1 MPIRMTGLNSGLNTE
16 SIVAALMSAQRTK
29 QTKVEN
35 KKTKLEWKKELWTS
49 MNTKIYDFYTKSLS
63 KMRLKSNYMTKAAS
77 SSNTT
82 KVVAKASTKAATGTY
97 TVKVNKLASTQ
108 AVTSGKLNTVT
119 VKNDTN
125 QDVEVAATSETKLQ
139 DLKDT
144 NGNKTFTNGT
154 QIKIEND
161 ANKKTVYLDVDE
173 NTTIQDFLDKCTSA
187 GLTATFDEKQQRFFI
202 NSEKSG
208 AGNAFKIT
216 SSTITDLDQQKATD
230 DLKKKIGYN
239 NLSSSDKAAVDTI
252 LYGMRNNPTAAISA
266 EDQTKLE
273 ELAAANAENEA
284 SQKANA
290 YVRDTDAK
298 TAAQAQY
305 NTDLSNWTQ
314 IDNTPGITLEMDFLN
329 HRGQNLLVG
338 ANQPDIDKA
347 REAVIKNMTEAEFTE
362 NFDSKYK
369 TKVDSYMTT
378 GISGKGSDY
387 DFDNSTV
394 RSTNAKTAVD
404 SLITAY
410 KSAFTSTSAPTEDGT
425 ALAALGLSN
434 ITGEDVAE
442 KIEKIDPS
450 TGKPVI
456 DPSTGKPE
464 MVKNGVG
471 MVVIAAKD
479 TEVEYNGATLTSN
492 TTNIS
497 VSGLE
502 LEILGETE
510 GETVNITVTNDV
522 SGIYDT
528 IKDFLSEYNA
538 LLKEMNSYYNA
549 DSAKGYDVL
558 SDDEKEAMKDS
569 EVEKWED
576 KIKDSLLRRDSTLNS
591 IISSFRNKMM
601 GTFTASNGRTYSLS
615 SIGISTSGDYAEGGL
630 LHIKGDEDDAEY
642 ADDKNILKQ
651 MLEEDPDTVTEIFT
665 HLTSNLYE
673 DLQKKMS
680 RTPLSSALTFYND
693 KEMNSQLSDYKTRIA
708 KLETKFNDMED
719 RYYKQFTAMEKAMAN
734 MQSQQNS
741 LASYLGG

>member
-29 QTKVEN
+29 MTKVEN
-35 KKTKLEWKKELWTS
+35 KKTKLEWKKDIWSSL
-49 MNTKIYDFYTKSLS
+49 NTKIYDFYTKSLS

-108 AVTSGKLNTVT
+108 YVSSGKLNK
-119 VKNDTN
+119 VKVDDGNGN
-125 QDVEVAATSETKLQ
+125 QVDADATSKTKLK

-144 NGNKTFTNGT
+144 SGNPTFTNGT
-154 QIKIEND
+154 QIKIENG
-161 ANKKTVYLDVDE
+161 ANGQTVYLDVNE
-173 NTTIQDFLDKCTSA
+173 ETTIQDFLDKCTSV
-187 GLTATFDEKQQRFFI
+187 GLTATFDEKQQRLFLS
-202 NSEKSG
+202 SEKSG
-208 AGNAFKIT
+208 EGNAFKIT
-216 SSTITDLDQQKATD
+216 SSELSSNQQQASN
-230 DLKKKIGYN
+230 DLKTLVGYKG
-239 NLSSSDKAAVDTI
+239 LSSADK
-252 LYGMRNNPTAAISA
+252 
-266 EDQTKLE
+266 
-273 ELAAANAENEA
+273 
-284 SQKANA
+284 
-290 YVRDTDAK
+290 
-298 TAAQAQY
+298 
-305 NTDLSNWTQ
+305 
-314 IDNTPGITLEMDFLN
+314 
-329 HRGQNLLVG
+329 
-338 ANQPDIDKA
+338 
-347 REAVIKNMTEAEFTE
+347 
-362 NFDSKYK
+362 
-369 TKVDSYMTT
+369 
-378 GISGKGSDY
+378 
-387 DFDNSTV
+387 ST
-394 RSTNAKTAVD
+394 VD
-404 SLITAY
+404 SLLAGLQNGTVTVADATQKLQEIGKAGVESDAEKKANRFYYDVANKAAGDALSAAVAASGKSEAEYLKANGYSNLDVTDSAAVAGAKASYIDNKTTELLGTQQYKDDIAAAIQNGISSTDVQNKLPGTPSTDEFLYTFDDITTRTNNITNGIATATQNY
-410 KSAFTSTSAPTEDGT
+410 YTEMHDNASDANASGSALASLGLTNFDGT
-425 ALAALGLSN
+425 TEIKENDAAN
-434 ITGEDVAE
+434 
-442 KIEKIDPS
+442 
-450 TGKPVI
+450 
-456 DPSTGKPE
+456 
-464 MVKNGVG
+464 NGTG

-502 LEILGETE
+502 LEILGTTE

-569 EVEKWED
+569 EVENWED

-601 GTFTASNGRTYSLS
+601 GTFTASNGKTYSLS

-630 LHIKGDEDDAEY
+630 LHIRGDEDDAEY
-642 ADDKNILKQ
+642 ADEKNVLKQ
-651 MLEEDPDTVTEIFT
+651 LLEEDPDAVTDVFT
-665 HLTSNLYE
+665 HLTESLYT

-693 KEMNSQLSDYKTRIA
+693 KEMNSQLSDYKTRIS
-708 KLETKFNDMED
+708 KLEAKFNEMED

>member
-35 KKTKLEWKKELWTS
+35 KKTKLEWKKDLWS
-49 MNTKIYDFYTKSLS
+49 SLNTKIYDFYTKSLS

-97 TVKVNKLASTQ
+97 TVKVDTLASTQ
-108 AVTSGKLNTVT
+108 AVTSGKLNQVDDGNG
-119 VKNDTN
+119 K
-125 QDVEVAATSETKLQ
+125 QVAATSKTKLL
-139 DLKDT
+139 DLKDKS
-144 NGNKTFTNGT
+144 GNKTFTDGT

-187 GLTATFDEKQQRFFI
+187 GLTATFDEKQQRLFI

-208 AGNAFKIT
+208 EGNKFKIT
-216 SSTITDLDQQKATD
+216 SSTMAAGSAQKTATD
-230 DLKKKIGYN
+230 ALKKEIGYN
-239 NLSSSDKAAVDTI
+239 NLSASDKAAVDTI
-252 LYGMRNNPTAAISA
+252 LADLRKGNKISDA
-266 EDQTKLE
+266 EASTPPDSDKLE
-273 ELAAANAENEA
+273 KLNKFKELAAANAENEA

-298 TAAQAQY
+298 TVAETQY
-305 NTDLSNWTQ
+305 STDLANWTP
-314 IDNTPGITLEMDFLN
+314 IDTTVDKEVDFLN
-329 HRGQNLLVG
+329 HRGQNISNPSDSTEV
-338 ANQPDIDKA
+338 QKA
-347 REAVIKNMTEAEFTE
+347 KEAVIKNMTEAEFTE

-369 TKVDSYMTT
+369 TTVDSYMTS
-378 GISGKGSDY
+378 GISGKGTDY

-394 RSTNAKTAVD
+394 RSTNAKAAVG
-404 SLITAY
+404 SLITVY
-410 KSAFTSTSAPTEDGT
+410 ENAFTSSPAPAEDGS
-425 ALAALGLSN
+425 ALAALGL
-434 ITGEDVAE
+434 G
-442 KIEKIDPS
+442 KIDGTKVEEQKDAS
-450 TGKPVI
+450 GNIQGT
-456 DPSTGKPE
+456 
-464 MVKNGVG
+464 G
-471 MVVIAAKD
+471 MVVIDAKD
-479 TEVEYNGATLTSN
+479 TKVEYNGATLTSN

-497 VSGLE
+497 VSGLD
-502 LEILGETE
+502 LEILGTTE

-630 LHIKGDEDDAEY
+630 LHIRGDEDDAEY
-642 ADDKNILKQ
+642 ADEKNVLKQ
-651 MLEEDPDTVTEIFT
+651 LLEEDPDAVTDVFT
-665 HLTSNLYE
+665 HLTENLYT

-708 KLETKFNDMED
+708 KLESKFNDMED

>member
-29 QTKVEN
+29 MTKVEN
-35 KKTKLEWKKELWTS
+35 KKTKLEWKKDIWSSL
-49 MNTKIYDFYTKSLS
+49 NTKIYDFYTKSLS

-108 AVTSGKLNTVT
+108 YVSSGKLNK
-119 VKNDTN
+119 VKVDDGNGN
-125 QDVEVAATSETKLQ
+125 QVDADATSKTKLK

-144 NGNKTFTNGT
+144 SGNPTFINGT
-154 QIKIEND
+154 QIKIENG
-161 ANKKTVYLDVDE
+161 ANGQTVYLDVNE
-173 NTTIQDFLDKCTSA
+173 ETTIQDFLDKCTSV
-187 GLTATFDEKQQRFFI
+187 GLTATFDEKQQRLFLS
-202 NSEKSG
+202 SEKSG
-208 AGNAFKIT
+208 EGNAFKIT
-216 SSTITDLDQQKATD
+216 SSELSSNQQQASN
-230 DLKKKIGYN
+230 DLKTLVGYKG
-239 NLSSSDKAAVDTI
+239 LSSADK
-252 LYGMRNNPTAAISA
+252 
-266 EDQTKLE
+266 
-273 ELAAANAENEA
+273 
-284 SQKANA
+284 
-290 YVRDTDAK
+290 
-298 TAAQAQY
+298 
-305 NTDLSNWTQ
+305 
-314 IDNTPGITLEMDFLN
+314 
-329 HRGQNLLVG
+329 
-338 ANQPDIDKA
+338 
-347 REAVIKNMTEAEFTE
+347 
-362 NFDSKYK
+362 
-369 TKVDSYMTT
+369 
-378 GISGKGSDY
+378 
-387 DFDNSTV
+387 ST
-394 RSTNAKTAVD
+394 VD
-404 SLITAY
+404 SLLAGLQNGTVTVADATQKLQEIGKAGVESDAEKKANRFYYDVANKAAGDALSAAAAAGQSEADYLKANGYSNLDVTDSAAVAGAKASYIDNKTTELLGTQQYKDDIAAAIQNGISSADVQSKLPGTSSTDEFLYTFDDITTRTTKITNGIATATQKY
-410 KSAFTSTSAPTEDGT
+410 YTEMHDNASDANASGSALASLGLTNFDGT
-425 ALAALGLSN
+425 TEIKENDAAN
-434 ITGEDVAE
+434 
-442 KIEKIDPS
+442 
-450 TGKPVI
+450 
-456 DPSTGKPE
+456 
-464 MVKNGVG
+464 NGTG

-502 LEILGETE
+502 LEILGTTE

-601 GTFTASNGRTYSLS
+601 GTFTASNGKTYSLS

-630 LHIKGDEDDAEY
+630 LHIRGDEDDAEY
-642 ADDKNILKQ
+642 ADEKNVLKQ
-651 MLEEDPDTVTEIFT
+651 LLEEDPDAVTDVFT
-665 HLTSNLYE
+665 HLTESLYT

-693 KEMNSQLSDYKTRIA
+693 KEMNSQLSDYKTRIS
-708 KLETKFNDMED
+708 KLEAKFNEMED

>member
-29 QTKVEN
+29 MTKVEN
-35 KKTKLEWKKELWTS
+35 KKTKLEWKKDIWSSL
-49 MNTKIYDFYTKSLS
+49 NTKIYDFYTKSLS

-108 AVTSGKLNTVT
+108 YVSSGKLNK
-119 VKNDTN
+119 VKVDDGNGN
-125 QDVEVAATSETKLQ
+125 QVDADATSKTKLK

-144 NGNKTFTNGT
+144 SGNPTFTNGT
-154 QIKIEND
+154 QIKIENG
-161 ANKKTVYLDVDE
+161 ANGQTVYLDVNE
-173 NTTIQDFLDKCTSA
+173 ETTIQDFLDKCTSV
-187 GLTATFDEKQQRFFI
+187 GLTATFDEKQQRLFLS
-202 NSEKSG
+202 SEKSG
-208 AGNAFKIT
+208 EGNAFKIT
-216 SSTITDLDQQKATD
+216 SSELSSNQQQASN
-230 DLKKKIGYN
+230 DLKTLVGYKG
-239 NLSSSDKAAVDTI
+239 LSSADK
-252 LYGMRNNPTAAISA
+252 
-266 EDQTKLE
+266 
-273 ELAAANAENEA
+273 
-284 SQKANA
+284 
-290 YVRDTDAK
+290 
-298 TAAQAQY
+298 
-305 NTDLSNWTQ
+305 
-314 IDNTPGITLEMDFLN
+314 
-329 HRGQNLLVG
+329 
-338 ANQPDIDKA
+338 
-347 REAVIKNMTEAEFTE
+347 
-362 NFDSKYK
+362 
-369 TKVDSYMTT
+369 
-378 GISGKGSDY
+378 
-387 DFDNSTV
+387 ST
-394 RSTNAKTAVD
+394 VD
-404 SLITAY
+404 SLLAGLQNGTVTVADATQKLQEIGKAGVESDAEKKANRFYYDVANKAAGDALSAAVTASGKSEAEYLKANGYSNLDVTDSAAVAGAKASYIDNKTTELLGTQQYKDDIAAAIQNGISSADVHSKLPGTSSTDEFLYTFDDITTRTTNITNGIATATQKY
-410 KSAFTSTSAPTEDGT
+410 YTEMHDNASDANASGSALASLGLTNFDGT
-425 ALAALGLSN
+425 TEIKENDAAN
-434 ITGEDVAE
+434 
-442 KIEKIDPS
+442 
-450 TGKPVI
+450 
-456 DPSTGKPE
+456 
-464 MVKNGVG
+464 NGTG

-502 LEILGETE
+502 LEILGTTE

-601 GTFTASNGRTYSLS
+601 GTFTASNGKTYSLS

-630 LHIKGDEDDAEY
+630 LHIRGDEDDAEY
-642 ADDKNILKQ
+642 ADEKNVLKQ
-651 MLEEDPDTVTEIFT
+651 LLEEDPDAVTDVFT
-665 HLTSNLYE
+665 HLTESLYT

-693 KEMNSQLSDYKTRIA
+693 KEMNSQLSDYKTRIS
-708 KLETKFNDMED
+708 KLEAKFNEMED

>member
-29 QTKVEN
+29 MTKVEN
-35 KKTKLEWKKELWTS
+35 KKTKLEWKKDIWSSL
-49 MNTKIYDFYTKSLS
+49 NTKIYDFYTKSLS

-108 AVTSGKLNTVT
+108 YVSSGKLNK
-119 VKNDTN
+119 VKVDDGNGN
-125 QDVEVAATSETKLQ
+125 QVDADATSKTKLK

-144 NGNKTFTNGT
+144 SGNPTFTNGT
-154 QIKIEND
+154 QIKIENG
-161 ANKKTVYLDVDE
+161 ANGQTVYLDVNE
-173 NTTIQDFLDKCTSA
+173 ETTIQDFLDKCTSV
-187 GLTATFDEKQQRFFI
+187 GLTATFDEKQQRLFLS
-202 NSEKSG
+202 SEKSG
-208 AGNAFKIT
+208 EGNAFKIT
-216 SSTITDLDQQKATD
+216 SSELSSNQQQASN
-230 DLKKKIGYN
+230 DLKTLVGYKG
-239 NLSSSDKAAVDTI
+239 LSSADK
-252 LYGMRNNPTAAISA
+252 
-266 EDQTKLE
+266 
-273 ELAAANAENEA
+273 
-284 SQKANA
+284 
-290 YVRDTDAK
+290 
-298 TAAQAQY
+298 
-305 NTDLSNWTQ
+305 
-314 IDNTPGITLEMDFLN
+314 
-329 HRGQNLLVG
+329 
-338 ANQPDIDKA
+338 
-347 REAVIKNMTEAEFTE
+347 
-362 NFDSKYK
+362 
-369 TKVDSYMTT
+369 
-378 GISGKGSDY
+378 
-387 DFDNSTV
+387 ST
-394 RSTNAKTAVD
+394 VD
-404 SLITAY
+404 SLLAGLQNGTVTVADATQKLQEIGKAGVESDAEKKANRFYYDVANKAAGDALSAAVTASGKSEAEYLKANGYSNLDVTDSAAVAGAKASYIDNKTTELLGTQQYKDDIAAAIQNGISSADVHSKLPGTLSTDEFLYTFDDITTRTTNITNGIATATQKY
-410 KSAFTSTSAPTEDGT
+410 YTEMHDNASDANASGSALASLGLTNFDGT
-425 ALAALGLSN
+425 TEIKENDAAN
-434 ITGEDVAE
+434 
-442 KIEKIDPS
+442 
-450 TGKPVI
+450 
-456 DPSTGKPE
+456 
-464 MVKNGVG
+464 NGTG

-502 LEILGETE
+502 LEILGTTE

-601 GTFTASNGRTYSLS
+601 GTFTASNGKTYSLS
-615 SIGISTSGDYAEGGL
+615 YIGISTSGDYAEGGL
-630 LHIKGDEDDAEY
+630 LHIRGDEDDAEY
-642 ADDKNILKQ
+642 ADEKNVLKQ
-651 MLEEDPDTVTEIFT
+651 LLEEDPDAVTDVFT
-665 HLTSNLYE
+665 HLTESLYT

-693 KEMNSQLSDYKTRIA
+693 KEMNSQLSDYKTRIS
-708 KLETKFNDMED
+708 KLEAKFNEMED

>member
-29 QTKVEN
+29 MTKVEN
-35 KKTKLEWKKELWTS
+35 KKTKLEWKKDIWSSL
-49 MNTKIYDFYTKSLS
+49 NTKIYDFYTKSLS

-108 AVTSGKLNTVT
+108 YVSSGKLNK
-119 VKNDTN
+119 VKVDDGNGN
-125 QDVEVAATSETKLQ
+125 QVDADATSKTKLK

-144 NGNKTFTNGT
+144 SGNPTFTNGT
-154 QIKIEND
+154 QIKIENG
-161 ANKKTVYLDVDE
+161 ANGQTVYLDVNE
-173 NTTIQDFLDKCTSA
+173 ETTIQDFLDKCTSV
-187 GLTATFDEKQQRFFI
+187 GLTATFDEKQQRLFLS
-202 NSEKSG
+202 SEKSG
-208 AGNAFKIT
+208 EGNAFKIT
-216 SSTITDLDQQKATD
+216 SSELSSDQQQASN
-230 DLKKKIGYN
+230 DLKTLVGYKG
-239 NLSSSDKAAVDTI
+239 LSSADK
-252 LYGMRNNPTAAISA
+252 
-266 EDQTKLE
+266 
-273 ELAAANAENEA
+273 
-284 SQKANA
+284 
-290 YVRDTDAK
+290 
-298 TAAQAQY
+298 
-305 NTDLSNWTQ
+305 
-314 IDNTPGITLEMDFLN
+314 
-329 HRGQNLLVG
+329 
-338 ANQPDIDKA
+338 
-347 REAVIKNMTEAEFTE
+347 
-362 NFDSKYK
+362 
-369 TKVDSYMTT
+369 
-378 GISGKGSDY
+378 
-387 DFDNSTV
+387 ST
-394 RSTNAKTAVD
+394 VD
-404 SLITAY
+404 SLLAGLQNGTVTVADATQKLQEIGKAGVESDAEKKANRFYYDVANKAAGDALSAAAADAGQSEADYLKANGYSNLDVTDSAAVAGAKASYIDNKTTELLGTQQYKDDIAAAIQNGISSTDVQNKLPGTPSTDEFLYTFDDITTRTNNITNGIATATQNY
-410 KSAFTSTSAPTEDGT
+410 YTEMHDNASDANASGSALASLGLTNFDGT
-425 ALAALGLSN
+425 TEIKENDAAN
-434 ITGEDVAE
+434 
-442 KIEKIDPS
+442 
-450 TGKPVI
+450 
-456 DPSTGKPE
+456 
-464 MVKNGVG
+464 NGTG

-502 LEILGETE
+502 LEILGTTE

-528 IKDFLSEYNA
+528 IKDFLSGYNA

-601 GTFTASNGRTYSLS
+601 GTFTASNGKTYSLS

-630 LHIKGDEDDAEY
+630 LHIRGDEDDAEY
-642 ADDKNILKQ
+642 ADEKNVLKQ
-651 MLEEDPDTVTEIFT
+651 LLEEDPDAVTDVFT
-665 HLTSNLYE
+665 HLTESLYT

-693 KEMNSQLSDYKTRIA
+693 KEMNSQLSDYKTRIS
-708 KLETKFNDMED
+708 KLEAKFNEMED

>member
-29 QTKVEN
+29 MTKVEN
-35 KKTKLEWKKELWTS
+35 KKTKLEWKKDIWSSL
-49 MNTKIYDFYTKSLS
+49 NTKIYDFYTKSLS

-108 AVTSGKLNTVT
+108 YVSSGKLNK
-119 VKNDTN
+119 VKVDDGNGN
-125 QDVEVAATSETKLQ
+125 QVDADATSKTKLK

-144 NGNKTFTNGT
+144 SGNPTFTNGT
-154 QIKIEND
+154 QIKIENG
-161 ANKKTVYLDVDE
+161 ANGQTVYLDVNE
-173 NTTIQDFLDKCTSA
+173 ETTIQDFLDKCTSV
-187 GLTATFDEKQQRFFI
+187 GLTATFDEKQQRLFLS
-202 NSEKSG
+202 SEKSG
-208 AGNAFKIT
+208 EGNAFKIT
-216 SSTITDLDQQKATD
+216 SSELSSNQQQASN
-230 DLKKKIGYN
+230 DLKTLVGYKG
-239 NLSSSDKAAVDTI
+239 LSSADK
-252 LYGMRNNPTAAISA
+252 
-266 EDQTKLE
+266 
-273 ELAAANAENEA
+273 
-284 SQKANA
+284 
-290 YVRDTDAK
+290 
-298 TAAQAQY
+298 
-305 NTDLSNWTQ
+305 
-314 IDNTPGITLEMDFLN
+314 
-329 HRGQNLLVG
+329 
-338 ANQPDIDKA
+338 
-347 REAVIKNMTEAEFTE
+347 
-362 NFDSKYK
+362 
-369 TKVDSYMTT
+369 
-378 GISGKGSDY
+378 
-387 DFDNSTV
+387 ST
-394 RSTNAKTAVD
+394 VD
-404 SLITAY
+404 SLLAGLQNGTVTVADATQKLQEIGKAGVESDAEKKANRFYYDVANKAAGDALSAAVTASGKSEAEYLKANGYSNLDVTDSAAVAGAKASYIDNKTTELLGTQQYKDDIAAAIQNGISSTDVHSKLPGTLSTDEFLYTFDDITTRTTNITNGIATATQKY
-410 KSAFTSTSAPTEDGT
+410 YTEMHDNASDANASGSALASLGLTNFDGT
-425 ALAALGLSN
+425 TEIKENDAAN
-434 ITGEDVAE
+434 
-442 KIEKIDPS
+442 
-450 TGKPVI
+450 
-456 DPSTGKPE
+456 
-464 MVKNGVG
+464 NGTG

-502 LEILGETE
+502 LEILGTTE

-601 GTFTASNGRTYSLS
+601 GTFTASNGKTYSLS

-630 LHIKGDEDDAEY
+630 LHIRGDEDDAEY
-642 ADDKNILKQ
+642 ADEKNVLKQ
-651 MLEEDPDTVTEIFT
+651 LLEEDPDAVTDVFT
-665 HLTSNLYE
+665 HLTESLYT

-693 KEMNSQLSDYKTRIA
+693 KEMNSQLSDYKTRIS
-708 KLETKFNDMED
+708 KLEAKFNEMED

>member
-29 QTKVEN
+29 MTKVEN
-35 KKTKLEWKKELWTS
+35 KKTKLEWKKDIWSSL
-49 MNTKIYDFYTKSLS
+49 NTKIYDFYTKSLS

-108 AVTSGKLNTVT
+108 YVSSGKLNK
-119 VKNDTN
+119 VKVDDGNGN
-125 QDVEVAATSETKLQ
+125 QVDADATSKTKLK

-144 NGNKTFTNGT
+144 SGNPTFTNGT
-154 QIKIEND
+154 QIKIENG
-161 ANKKTVYLDVDE
+161 ANGQTVYLDVNE
-173 NTTIQDFLDKCTSA
+173 ETTIQDFLDKCTSV
-187 GLTATFDEKQQRFFI
+187 GLTATFDEKQQRLFLS
-202 NSEKSG
+202 SEKSG
-208 AGNAFKIT
+208 EGNAFKIT
-216 SSTITDLDQQKATD
+216 SSELSSDQQQASN
-230 DLKKKIGYN
+230 DLKTLVGYKG
-239 NLSSSDKAAVDTI
+239 LSSADK
-252 LYGMRNNPTAAISA
+252 
-266 EDQTKLE
+266 
-273 ELAAANAENEA
+273 
-284 SQKANA
+284 
-290 YVRDTDAK
+290 
-298 TAAQAQY
+298 
-305 NTDLSNWTQ
+305 
-314 IDNTPGITLEMDFLN
+314 
-329 HRGQNLLVG
+329 
-338 ANQPDIDKA
+338 
-347 REAVIKNMTEAEFTE
+347 
-362 NFDSKYK
+362 
-369 TKVDSYMTT
+369 
-378 GISGKGSDY
+378 
-387 DFDNSTV
+387 ST
-394 RSTNAKTAVD
+394 VD
-404 SLITAY
+404 SLLAGLQNGTVTVADATQKLQEIGKAGVESDAEKKANRFYYDVANKAAGDALSAAAADTGQSEADYLKANGYSNLDVTDSAAVAGAKASYIDNKTTELLGTQQYKDDIAAAIQNGISSTDVQNKLPGTPSTDEFLYTFDDITTRTNNITNGIATATQNY
-410 KSAFTSTSAPTEDGT
+410 YTEMHDNASDANASGSALASLGLTNFDGT
-425 ALAALGLSN
+425 TEIKENDAAN
-434 ITGEDVAE
+434 
-442 KIEKIDPS
+442 
-450 TGKPVI
+450 
-456 DPSTGKPE
+456 
-464 MVKNGVG
+464 NGTG

-502 LEILGETE
+502 LEILGTTE

-569 EVEKWED
+569 EVEEWED

-601 GTFTASNGRTYSLS
+601 GTFTASNGKTYSLS

-630 LHIKGDEDDAEY
+630 LHIRGDEDDAEY
-642 ADDKNILKQ
+642 ADEKNVLKQ
-651 MLEEDPDTVTEIFT
+651 LLEEDPDAVTDVFT
-665 HLTSNLYE
+665 HLTESLYT

-693 KEMNSQLSDYKTRIA
+693 KEMNSQLSDYKTRIS
-708 KLETKFNDMED
+708 KLEAKFNEMED

>member
-29 QTKVEN
+29 MTKVEN
-35 KKTKLEWKKELWTS
+35 KKTKLEWKKDIWSSL
-49 MNTKIYDFYTKSLS
+49 NTKIYDFYTKSLS

-108 AVTSGKLNTVT
+108 YVSSGKLNK
-119 VKNDTN
+119 VKVDDGNGN
-125 QDVEVAATSETKLQ
+125 QVDADATSKTKLK

-144 NGNKTFTNGT
+144 SGNPTFTNGT
-154 QIKIEND
+154 QIKIENG
-161 ANKKTVYLDVDE
+161 ANGQTVYLDVNE
-173 NTTIQDFLDKCTSA
+173 ETTIQDFLDKCTSV
-187 GLTATFDEKQQRFFI
+187 GLTATFDEKQQRLFLS
-202 NSEKSG
+202 SEKSG
-208 AGNAFKIT
+208 EGNAFKIT
-216 SSTITDLDQQKATD
+216 SSELSSNQQQASN
-230 DLKKKIGYN
+230 DLKTLVGYKG
-239 NLSSSDKAAVDTI
+239 LSSADK
-252 LYGMRNNPTAAISA
+252 
-266 EDQTKLE
+266 
-273 ELAAANAENEA
+273 
-284 SQKANA
+284 
-290 YVRDTDAK
+290 
-298 TAAQAQY
+298 
-305 NTDLSNWTQ
+305 
-314 IDNTPGITLEMDFLN
+314 
-329 HRGQNLLVG
+329 
-338 ANQPDIDKA
+338 
-347 REAVIKNMTEAEFTE
+347 
-362 NFDSKYK
+362 
-369 TKVDSYMTT
+369 
-378 GISGKGSDY
+378 
-387 DFDNSTV
+387 ST
-394 RSTNAKTAVD
+394 VD
-404 SLITAY
+404 SLLAGLQNGTVTVADATQKLQEIGKAGVESDAEKKANRFYYDVANKAAGDALSAAAAAGQSEADYLKANGYSNLDVTDSAAVAGAKASYIDNKTTELLGTQQYKDDIAAAIQNGISSTDVQNKLPGTPSTDEFLYTFDDITTRTNNITNGIATVTQNYY
-410 KSAFTSTSAPTEDGT
+410 KEMHDNASDANASGSALASLGLTNFDGT
-425 ALAALGLSN
+425 TEIKENDAAN
-434 ITGEDVAE
+434 
-442 KIEKIDPS
+442 
-450 TGKPVI
+450 
-456 DPSTGKPE
+456 
-464 MVKNGVG
+464 NGTG

-502 LEILGETE
+502 LEILGTTE

-601 GTFTASNGRTYSLS
+601 GTFTASNGKTYSLS

-630 LHIKGDEDDAEY
+630 LHIRGDEDDAEY
-642 ADDKNILKQ
+642 ADEKNVLKQ
-651 MLEEDPDTVTEIFT
+651 LLEEDPDAVTDVFT
-665 HLTSNLYE
+665 HLTESLYT
-673 DLQKKMS
+673 DLQNKMS

-693 KEMNSQLSDYKTRIA
+693 KEMNSQLSDYKTRIS
-708 KLETKFNDMED
+708 KLEAKFNEMED

>member
-29 QTKVEN
+29 MTKVEN
-35 KKTKLEWKKELWTS
+35 KKTKLEWKKDIWSSL
-49 MNTKIYDFYTKSLS
+49 NTKIYDFYTKSLS

-108 AVTSGKLNTVT
+108 SVTSGKLNTVT
-119 VKNDTN
+119 VKNDTGA
-125 QDVEVAATSETKLQ
+125 DTEVAATSKTKLK
-139 DLKDT
+139 DLKDAS
-144 NGNKTFTNGT
+144 GNKTFTNGT

-161 ANKKTVYLDVDE
+161 ANDKKVYLDVDD

-202 NSEKSG
+202 SSEKSG

-216 SSTITDLDQQKATD
+216 SSTITDNTQQTAVD
-230 DLKKKIGYN
+230 DLKKEIGYS
-239 NLSSSDKAAVDTI
+239 NLSASDRAAVDTI
-252 LYGMRNNPTAAISA
+252 LAGMRDNPGAALSA
-266 EDQTKLE
+266 DDQAKLE
-273 ELAAANAENEA
+273 ELAAANAESVA

-290 YVRDTDAK
+290 YVYDTVAK
-298 TAAQAQY
+298 PKAQ
-305 NTDLSNWTQ
+305 TDYTNELTGWTQ
-314 IDNTPGITLEMDFLN
+314 IDTTVSKEIDFLN
-329 HRGQNLLVG
+329 HRGQNLSAG
-338 ANQPDIDKA
+338 ASADEIAKA
-347 REAVIKNMTEAEFTE
+347 KEAVIENMAKADFAE
-362 NFDSKYK
+362 DPSSSYK
-369 TKVDSYMTT
+369 TAIDSYIQN
-378 GISGKGSDY
+378 GIKGQGPDY
-387 DFDNSTV
+387 DFS
-394 RSTNAKTAVD
+394 SATNRPNESKTAVGNA
-404 SLITAY
+404 INAY
-410 KSAFTSTSAPTEDGT
+410 KSAFTSTAAPAEDGS

-434 ITGEDVAE
+434 VDGTAVSEQKDAAGNILGT
-442 KIEKIDPS
+442 
-450 TGKPVI
+450 
-456 DPSTGKPE
+456 
-464 MVKNGVG
+464 G
-471 MVVIAAKD
+471 MVVIDAKD

-502 LEILGETE
+502 LEILGTTE

-601 GTFTASNGRTYSLS
+601 GTFTASNGKTYSLS

-630 LHIKGDEDDAEY
+630 LHIRGDEDDAEY
-642 ADDKNILKQ
+642 ADEKNVLKQ
-651 MLEEDPDTVTEIFT
+651 LLEEDPDAVTDVFT
-665 HLTSNLYE
+665 HLTESLYT

-693 KEMNSQLSDYKTRIA
+693 KEMNSQLSDYKTRIS
-708 KLETKFNDMED
+708 KLEAKFNEMED

>member
-29 QTKVEN
+29 MTKVEN
-35 KKTKLEWKKELWTS
+35 KKTKLEWKKDIWSSL
-49 MNTKIYDFYTKSLS
+49 NTKIYDFYTKSLS

-108 AVTSGKLNTVT
+108 YVSSGKLNK
-119 VKNDTN
+119 VKVDDGNGN
-125 QDVEVAATSETKLQ
+125 QVDADATSKTKLK

-144 NGNKTFTNGT
+144 SGNPTFTNGT
-154 QIKIEND
+154 QIKIENG
-161 ANKKTVYLDVDE
+161 ANGQTVYLDVNE
-173 NTTIQDFLDKCTSA
+173 ETTIQDFLDKCTSV
-187 GLTATFDEKQQRFFI
+187 GLTATFDEKQQRLFLS
-202 NSEKSG
+202 SEKSG
-208 AGNAFKIT
+208 EGNAFKIT
-216 SSTITDLDQQKATD
+216 SSELSSDQQQASN
-230 DLKKKIGYN
+230 DLKTLVGYKG
-239 NLSSSDKAAVDTI
+239 LSSADK
-252 LYGMRNNPTAAISA
+252 
-266 EDQTKLE
+266 
-273 ELAAANAENEA
+273 
-284 SQKANA
+284 
-290 YVRDTDAK
+290 
-298 TAAQAQY
+298 
-305 NTDLSNWTQ
+305 
-314 IDNTPGITLEMDFLN
+314 
-329 HRGQNLLVG
+329 
-338 ANQPDIDKA
+338 
-347 REAVIKNMTEAEFTE
+347 
-362 NFDSKYK
+362 
-369 TKVDSYMTT
+369 
-378 GISGKGSDY
+378 
-387 DFDNSTV
+387 ST
-394 RSTNAKTAVD
+394 VD
-404 SLITAY
+404 SLLAGLQNGTVTVADATQKLQEIGKAGVESDAEKKANRFYYDVANKAAGDALSAAAADAGQSEADYLKANGYSNLDVTDSAAVAGAKASYIDNKTTELLGTQQYKDDIAAAIQNGISSTDVQNKLPGTPSTDEFLYTFDDITTRTTNITNGIATATQNY
-410 KSAFTSTSAPTEDGT
+410 YTEMHDNASDDNASGSALASLGLTNFDGT
-425 ALAALGLSN
+425 TEIKENDAAN
-434 ITGEDVAE
+434 
-442 KIEKIDPS
+442 
-450 TGKPVI
+450 
-456 DPSTGKPE
+456 
-464 MVKNGVG
+464 NGTG

-502 LEILGETE
+502 LEILGTTE

-601 GTFTASNGRTYSLS
+601 GTFTASNGKTYSLS

-630 LHIKGDEDDAEY
+630 LHIRGDEDDAEY
-642 ADDKNILKQ
+642 ADEKNVLKQ
-651 MLEEDPDTVTEIFT
+651 LLEEDPDAVTDVFT
-665 HLTSNLYE
+665 HLTESLYT

-693 KEMNSQLSDYKTRIA
+693 KEMNSQLSDYKTRIS
-708 KLETKFNDMED
+708 KLEAKFNEMED

>member
-29 QTKVEN
+29 MTKVEN
-35 KKTKLEWKKELWTS
+35 KKTKLEWKKDIWSSL
-49 MNTKIYDFYTKSLS
+49 NTKIYDFYTKSLS

-108 AVTSGKLNTVT
+108 YVSSGKLNK
-119 VKNDTN
+119 VKVDDGNGN
-125 QDVEVAATSETKLQ
+125 QVDADATSKTKLK

-144 NGNKTFTNGT
+144 SGNPTFTNGT
-154 QIKIEND
+154 QIKIENG
-161 ANKKTVYLDVDE
+161 ANGQTVYLDVNE
-173 NTTIQDFLDKCTSA
+173 ETTIQDFLDKCTSV
-187 GLTATFDEKQQRFFI
+187 GLTATFDEKQQRLFLS
-202 NSEKSG
+202 SEKSG
-208 AGNAFKIT
+208 EGNAFKIT
-216 SSTITDLDQQKATD
+216 SSELSSNQQQASN
-230 DLKKKIGYN
+230 DLKTLVGYKG
-239 NLSSSDKAAVDTI
+239 LSSADK
-252 LYGMRNNPTAAISA
+252 
-266 EDQTKLE
+266 
-273 ELAAANAENEA
+273 
-284 SQKANA
+284 
-290 YVRDTDAK
+290 
-298 TAAQAQY
+298 
-305 NTDLSNWTQ
+305 
-314 IDNTPGITLEMDFLN
+314 
-329 HRGQNLLVG
+329 
-338 ANQPDIDKA
+338 
-347 REAVIKNMTEAEFTE
+347 
-362 NFDSKYK
+362 
-369 TKVDSYMTT
+369 
-378 GISGKGSDY
+378 
-387 DFDNSTV
+387 ST
-394 RSTNAKTAVD
+394 VD
-404 SLITAY
+404 SLLAGLQNGTVTVADATQKLQEIGKAGVESDAEKKANRFYYDVANKAAGDALSAAAAAAGQSEADYLKANGYSNLDVTDSAAVAGAKASYIDNKTTELLGTQQYKDDIAAAIQNGISSTDVQNKLPGTPSTDEFLYTFDDITTRTNNITNGIATATQNY
-410 KSAFTSTSAPTEDGT
+410 YTEMHDNASDANASGSALASLGLTNFDGT
-425 ALAALGLSN
+425 TEIKENDAAN
-434 ITGEDVAE
+434 
-442 KIEKIDPS
+442 
-450 TGKPVI
+450 
-456 DPSTGKPE
+456 
-464 MVKNGVG
+464 NGTG

-502 LEILGETE
+502 LEILGTTE

-601 GTFTASNGRTYSLS
+601 GTFTASNGKTYSLS

-630 LHIKGDEDDAEY
+630 LHIRGDEDDAEY
-642 ADDKNILKQ
+642 ADEKNVLKQ
-651 MLEEDPDTVTEIFT
+651 LLEEDPDAVTDVFT
-665 HLTSNLYE
+665 HLTESLYT
-673 DLQKKMS
+673 DLQNKMS

-693 KEMNSQLSDYKTRIA
+693 KEMNSQLSDYKTRIS
-708 KLETKFNDMED
+708 KLEAKFNEMED

>member
-29 QTKVEN
+29 MTKVEN
-35 KKTKLEWKKELWTS
+35 KKTKLEWKKDIWSSL
-49 MNTKIYDFYTKSLS
+49 NTKIYDFYTKSLS

-108 AVTSGKLNTVT
+108 YVSSGKLNK
-119 VKNDTN
+119 VKVDDGNGN
-125 QDVEVAATSETKLQ
+125 QVDADATSKTKLK

-144 NGNKTFTNGT
+144 SGNPTFTNGT
-154 QIKIEND
+154 QIKIENG
-161 ANKKTVYLDVDE
+161 ANGQTVYLDVNE
-173 NTTIQDFLDKCTSA
+173 ETTIQDFLDKCTSV
-187 GLTATFDEKQQRFFI
+187 GLTATFDEKQQRLFLS
-202 NSEKSG
+202 SEKSG
-208 AGNAFKIT
+208 EGNAFKIT
-216 SSTITDLDQQKATD
+216 SSELSSDQQQASN
-230 DLKKKIGYN
+230 DLKTLVGYKG
-239 NLSSSDKAAVDTI
+239 LSSADK
-252 LYGMRNNPTAAISA
+252 
-266 EDQTKLE
+266 
-273 ELAAANAENEA
+273 
-284 SQKANA
+284 
-290 YVRDTDAK
+290 
-298 TAAQAQY
+298 
-305 NTDLSNWTQ
+305 
-314 IDNTPGITLEMDFLN
+314 
-329 HRGQNLLVG
+329 
-338 ANQPDIDKA
+338 
-347 REAVIKNMTEAEFTE
+347 
-362 NFDSKYK
+362 
-369 TKVDSYMTT
+369 
-378 GISGKGSDY
+378 
-387 DFDNSTV
+387 ST
-394 RSTNAKTAVD
+394 VD
-404 SLITAY
+404 SLLAGLQNGTVTVADATQKLQEIGKAGVESDAEKKANRFYYDVANKAAGDALSAAAADAGQSEADYLKANGYSNLDVTDSAAVAGAKASYIDNKTTELLGTQQYKDDIAAAIQNGISSADVHSKLPDTSSTDEFLYTFDDITTRTTNITNGIATATQNY
-410 KSAFTSTSAPTEDGT
+410 YTEMHDNASDANASGSALASLGLTNFDGT
-425 ALAALGLSN
+425 TEIKENDAAN
-434 ITGEDVAE
+434 
-442 KIEKIDPS
+442 
-450 TGKPVI
+450 
-456 DPSTGKPE
+456 
-464 MVKNGVG
+464 NGTG

-502 LEILGETE
+502 LEILGTTE

-601 GTFTASNGRTYSLS
+601 GTFTASNGKTYSLS

-630 LHIKGDEDDAEY
+630 LHIRGDEDDAEY
-642 ADDKNILKQ
+642 ADEKNVLKQ
-651 MLEEDPDTVTEIFT
+651 LLEEDPDAVTDVFT
-665 HLTSNLYE
+665 HLTESLYT
-673 DLQKKMS
+673 DLQNKMS

-693 KEMNSQLSDYKTRIA
+693 KEMNSQLSDYKTRIS
-708 KLETKFNDMED
+708 KLEAKFNEMED

>member
-29 QTKVEN
+29 MTKVEN
-35 KKTKLEWKKELWTS
+35 KKTKLEWKKDIWSSL
-49 MNTKIYDFYTKSLS
+49 NTKIYDFYTKSLS

-108 AVTSGKLNTVT
+108 YVSSGKLNK
-119 VKNDTN
+119 VKVDDGNGN
-125 QDVEVAATSETKLQ
+125 QVDADATSKTKLK

-144 NGNKTFTNGT
+144 SGNPTFTNGT
-154 QIKIEND
+154 QIKIENG
-161 ANKKTVYLDVDE
+161 ANGQTVYLDVNE
-173 NTTIQDFLDKCTSA
+173 ETTIQDFLDKCTSV
-187 GLTATFDEKQQRFFI
+187 GLTATFDEKQQRLFLS
-202 NSEKSG
+202 SEKSG
-208 AGNAFKIT
+208 EGNAFKIT
-216 SSTITDLDQQKATD
+216 SSELSSNQQQASN
-230 DLKKKIGYN
+230 DLKTLVGYKG
-239 NLSSSDKAAVDTI
+239 LSSADK
-252 LYGMRNNPTAAISA
+252 
-266 EDQTKLE
+266 
-273 ELAAANAENEA
+273 
-284 SQKANA
+284 
-290 YVRDTDAK
+290 
-298 TAAQAQY
+298 
-305 NTDLSNWTQ
+305 
-314 IDNTPGITLEMDFLN
+314 
-329 HRGQNLLVG
+329 
-338 ANQPDIDKA
+338 
-347 REAVIKNMTEAEFTE
+347 
-362 NFDSKYK
+362 
-369 TKVDSYMTT
+369 
-378 GISGKGSDY
+378 
-387 DFDNSTV
+387 ST
-394 RSTNAKTAVD
+394 VD
-404 SLITAY
+404 SLLAGLQNGTVTVADATQKLQEIGKAGVESDAEKKANRFYYDVANKAAGDALSAAAAAAGQSEADYLKANGYSNLDVTDSAAVAGAKASYIDNKTTELLGTQQYKDDIAAAIQNGISSTDVQNKLPGTPSTDEFLYTFDDITTRTNNITNGIATATQNY
-410 KSAFTSTSAPTEDGT
+410 YTEMHDNASYANASGSALASLGLTNFDGT
-425 ALAALGLSN
+425 TEIKENDAAN
-434 ITGEDVAE
+434 
-442 KIEKIDPS
+442 
-450 TGKPVI
+450 
-456 DPSTGKPE
+456 
-464 MVKNGVG
+464 NGTG

-502 LEILGETE
+502 LEILGTTE

-601 GTFTASNGRTYSLS
+601 GTFTASNGKTYSLS

-630 LHIKGDEDDAEY
+630 LHIRGDEDDAEY
-642 ADDKNILKQ
+642 ADEKNVLKQ
-651 MLEEDPDTVTEIFT
+651 LLEEDPDAVTDVFT
-665 HLTSNLYE
+665 HLTESLYT
-673 DLQKKMS
+673 DLQNKMS

-693 KEMNSQLSDYKTRIA
+693 KEMNSQLSDYKTRIS
-708 KLETKFNDMED
+708 KLEAKFNEMED

>member
-29 QTKVEN
+29 MTKVEN
-35 KKTKLEWKKELWTS
+35 KKTKLEWKKDIWSSL
-49 MNTKIYDFYTKSLS
+49 NTKIYDFYTKSLS

-108 AVTSGKLNTVT
+108 SVTSGKLNTVT
-119 VKNDTN
+119 VKNDTGA
-125 QDVEVAATSETKLQ
+125 DTEVAATSKTKLK
-139 DLKDT
+139 DLKDAS
-144 NGNKTFTNGT
+144 GNKTFTNGT

-161 ANKKTVYLDVDE
+161 ANDKKVYLDVDD

-202 NSEKSG
+202 SSEKSG

-216 SSTITDLDQQKATD
+216 SSTITDNTQQTAVD
-230 DLKKKIGYN
+230 DLKKEIGYS
-239 NLSSSDKAAVDTI
+239 NLSASDRAAVDTI
-252 LYGMRNNPTAAISA
+252 LAGMRDNPGAALSA
-266 EDQTKLE
+266 DDQAKLE
-273 ELAAANAENEA
+273 ELAAANAESVA

-290 YVRDTDAK
+290 YVYDTVAK
-298 TAAQAQY
+298 PKAQ
-305 NTDLSNWTQ
+305 TDYTNELTGWTQ
-314 IDNTPGITLEMDFLN
+314 IDTTVIKEIDFLN
-329 HRGQNLLVG
+329 HRGQNLSAG
-338 ANQPDIDKA
+338 ASADEIAKA
-347 REAVIKNMTEAEFTE
+347 KEAVIENMAKADFAE
-362 NFDSKYK
+362 DPSSSYK
-369 TKVDSYMTT
+369 TAIDSYIQNGIT
-378 GISGKGSDY
+378 GQGPDY
-387 DFDNSTV
+387 DFS
-394 RSTNAKTAVD
+394 SATNRPNESKTAVGNA
-404 SLITAY
+404 INAY
-410 KSAFTSTSAPTEDGT
+410 KSAFTSTAAPAEDGS

-434 ITGEDVAE
+434 VDGTAVSEQKDAAGNILGT
-442 KIEKIDPS
+442 
-450 TGKPVI
+450 
-456 DPSTGKPE
+456 
-464 MVKNGVG
+464 G
-471 MVVIAAKD
+471 MVVIDAKD

-502 LEILGETE
+502 LEILGTTE

-601 GTFTASNGRTYSLS
+601 GTFTASNGKTYSLS

-630 LHIKGDEDDAEY
+630 LHIRGDEDDAEY
-642 ADDKNILKQ
+642 ADEKNVLKQ
-651 MLEEDPDTVTEIFT
+651 LLEEDPDAVTDVFT
-665 HLTSNLYE
+665 HLTESLYT

-693 KEMNSQLSDYKTRIA
+693 KEMNSQLSDYKTRIS
-708 KLETKFNDMED
+708 KLEAKFNEMED

>member
-29 QTKVEN
+29 MTKVEN
-35 KKTKLEWKKELWTS
+35 KKTKLEWKKDIWSSL
-49 MNTKIYDFYTKSLS
+49 NTKIYDFYTKSLS

-108 AVTSGKLNTVT
+108 YVSSGKLNK
-119 VKNDTN
+119 VKVDDGNGN
-125 QDVEVAATSETKLQ
+125 QVDADATSKTKLK

-144 NGNKTFTNGT
+144 SGNPTFTNGT
-154 QIKIEND
+154 QIKIENG
-161 ANKKTVYLDVDE
+161 ANGQTVYLDVNE
-173 NTTIQDFLDKCTSA
+173 ETTIQDFLDKCTSV
-187 GLTATFDEKQQRFFI
+187 GLTATFDEKQQRLFLS
-202 NSEKSG
+202 SEKSG
-208 AGNAFKIT
+208 EGNAFKIT
-216 SSTITDLDQQKATD
+216 SSELSSNQQQASN
-230 DLKKKIGYN
+230 DLKTLVGYKG
-239 NLSSSDKAAVDTI
+239 LSSADK
-252 LYGMRNNPTAAISA
+252 
-266 EDQTKLE
+266 
-273 ELAAANAENEA
+273 
-284 SQKANA
+284 
-290 YVRDTDAK
+290 
-298 TAAQAQY
+298 
-305 NTDLSNWTQ
+305 
-314 IDNTPGITLEMDFLN
+314 
-329 HRGQNLLVG
+329 
-338 ANQPDIDKA
+338 
-347 REAVIKNMTEAEFTE
+347 
-362 NFDSKYK
+362 
-369 TKVDSYMTT
+369 
-378 GISGKGSDY
+378 
-387 DFDNSTV
+387 ST
-394 RSTNAKTAVD
+394 VD
-404 SLITAY
+404 SLLAGLQNGTVTVADATQKLQEIGKAGVESDAEKKANRFYYDVANKAAGDALSAAAAAAGQSEADYLKANGYSNLDVTDSAAVAEAKASYIDNKTTELLGTQQYKDDIAAAIQNGISSADVQSKLPGTSSTDEFLYTFDDITTRTTNITNGIATATQKY
-410 KSAFTSTSAPTEDGT
+410 YTEMHDNASEANASGSALASLGLTNFDGT
-425 ALAALGLSN
+425 TEIKENDAAN
-434 ITGEDVAE
+434 
-442 KIEKIDPS
+442 
-450 TGKPVI
+450 
-456 DPSTGKPE
+456 
-464 MVKNGVG
+464 NGTG

-502 LEILGETE
+502 LEILGTTE

-601 GTFTASNGRTYSLS
+601 GTFTASNGKTYSLS

-630 LHIKGDEDDAEY
+630 LHIRGDEDDAEY
-642 ADDKNILKQ
+642 ADEKNVLKQ
-651 MLEEDPDTVTEIFT
+651 LLEEDPDAVTDVFT
-665 HLTSNLYE
+665 HLTESLYT
-673 DLQKKMS
+673 DLQNKMS

-693 KEMNSQLSDYKTRIA
+693 KEMNSQLSDYKTRIS
-708 KLETKFNDMED
+708 KLEAKFNEMED

>member
-29 QTKVEN
+29 MTKVEN
-35 KKTKLEWKKELWTS
+35 KKTKLEWKKDIWSSL
-49 MNTKIYDFYTKSLS
+49 NTKIYDFYTKSLS

-108 AVTSGKLNTVT
+108 YVSSGKLNK
-119 VKNDTN
+119 VKVDDGNGN
-125 QDVEVAATSETKLQ
+125 QVDADATSKTKLK

-144 NGNKTFTNGT
+144 SGNPTFTNGT
-154 QIKIEND
+154 QIKIENG
-161 ANKKTVYLDVDE
+161 ANGQTVYLDVNE
-173 NTTIQDFLDKCTSA
+173 ETTIQDFLDKCTSV
-187 GLTATFDEKQQRFFI
+187 GLTATFDEKQQRLFLS
-202 NSEKSG
+202 SEKSG
-208 AGNAFKIT
+208 EGNAFKIT
-216 SSTITDLDQQKATD
+216 SSELSSNQQQASN
-230 DLKKKIGYN
+230 DLKTLVGYKG
-239 NLSSSDKAAVDTI
+239 LSSADK
-252 LYGMRNNPTAAISA
+252 
-266 EDQTKLE
+266 
-273 ELAAANAENEA
+273 
-284 SQKANA
+284 
-290 YVRDTDAK
+290 
-298 TAAQAQY
+298 
-305 NTDLSNWTQ
+305 
-314 IDNTPGITLEMDFLN
+314 
-329 HRGQNLLVG
+329 
-338 ANQPDIDKA
+338 
-347 REAVIKNMTEAEFTE
+347 
-362 NFDSKYK
+362 
-369 TKVDSYMTT
+369 
-378 GISGKGSDY
+378 
-387 DFDNSTV
+387 ST
-394 RSTNAKTAVD
+394 VD
-404 SLITAY
+404 SLLAGLQNGTVTVADATQKLQEIGKAGVESDAEKKANRFYYDVANKAAGDALSAAVTASGKSEAEYLKANGYSNLDVTDSAAVAGAKASYIDNKTTELLGTQQYKDDIAAAIQNGISSADVHSKLPGTLSTDEFLYTFDDITTRTTNITNGIATATQKY
-410 KSAFTSTSAPTEDGT
+410 YTEMHDNASDANASGSALASLGLTNFDGT
-425 ALAALGLSN
+425 TEIKENDAAN
-434 ITGEDVAE
+434 
-442 KIEKIDPS
+442 
-450 TGKPVI
+450 
-456 DPSTGKPE
+456 
-464 MVKNGVG
+464 NGTG

-502 LEILGETE
+502 LEILGTTE

-601 GTFTASNGRTYSLS
+601 GTFTASNGKTYSLS

-630 LHIKGDEDDAEY
+630 LHIRGDEDDAEY
-642 ADDKNILKQ
+642 ADEKNVLKQ
-651 MLEEDPDTVTEIFT
+651 LLEEDPDAVTDVFT
-665 HLTSNLYE
+665 HLTESLYT

-693 KEMNSQLSDYKTRIA
+693 KEMNSQLSDYKTRIS
-708 KLETKFNDMED
+708 KLEAKFNEMED

>member
-29 QTKVEN
+29 MTKVEN
-35 KKTKLEWKKELWTS
+35 KKTKLEWKKDIWSSL
-49 MNTKIYDFYTKSLS
+49 NTKIYDFYTKSLS

-108 AVTSGKLNTVT
+108 YVSSGKLNK
-119 VKNDTN
+119 VKVDDGNGN
-125 QDVEVAATSETKLQ
+125 QVDADATSKTKLK

-144 NGNKTFTNGT
+144 SGNPTFTNGT
-154 QIKIEND
+154 QIKIENG
-161 ANKKTVYLDVDE
+161 ANGQTVYLDVNE
-173 NTTIQDFLDKCTSA
+173 ETTIQDFLDKCTSV
-187 GLTATFDEKQQRFFI
+187 GLTATFDEKQQRLFLS
-202 NSEKSG
+202 SEKSG
-208 AGNAFKIT
+208 EGNAFKIT
-216 SSTITDLDQQKATD
+216 SSELSSNQQQASN
-230 DLKKKIGYN
+230 DLKTLVGYKG
-239 NLSSSDKAAVDTI
+239 LSSADK
-252 LYGMRNNPTAAISA
+252 
-266 EDQTKLE
+266 
-273 ELAAANAENEA
+273 
-284 SQKANA
+284 
-290 YVRDTDAK
+290 
-298 TAAQAQY
+298 
-305 NTDLSNWTQ
+305 
-314 IDNTPGITLEMDFLN
+314 
-329 HRGQNLLVG
+329 
-338 ANQPDIDKA
+338 
-347 REAVIKNMTEAEFTE
+347 
-362 NFDSKYK
+362 
-369 TKVDSYMTT
+369 
-378 GISGKGSDY
+378 
-387 DFDNSTV
+387 ST
-394 RSTNAKTAVD
+394 VD
-404 SLITAY
+404 SLLAGLQNGTVTVADATQKLQEIGKAGVESDAEKKANRFYYDVANKAAGDALSAAAAAAGQSEADYLKANGYSNLDVTDSAAVAGAKASYIDNKTTELLGTQQYKDDIAAAIQNGISSTDVQNKLPGTPSTDEFLYTFDDITTRTNNITNRIATATQNYY
-410 KSAFTSTSAPTEDGT
+410 KEMHDNASDANASGSELASLGLTNFDGT
-425 ALAALGLSN
+425 TEIKENDAAN
-434 ITGEDVAE
+434 
-442 KIEKIDPS
+442 
-450 TGKPVI
+450 
-456 DPSTGKPE
+456 
-464 MVKNGVG
+464 NGTG

-502 LEILGETE
+502 LEILGTTE

-601 GTFTASNGRTYSLS
+601 GTFTASNGKTYSLS

-630 LHIKGDEDDAEY
+630 LHIRGDEDDAEY
-642 ADDKNILKQ
+642 ADEKNVLKQ
-651 MLEEDPDTVTEIFT
+651 LLEEDPDAVTDVFT
-665 HLTSNLYE
+665 HLTESLYT
-673 DLQKKMS
+673 DLQNKMS

-693 KEMNSQLSDYKTRIA
+693 KEMNSQLSDYKTRIS
-708 KLETKFNDMED
+708 KLEAKFNEMED

>member
-29 QTKVEN
+29 MTKVEN
-35 KKTKLEWKKELWTS
+35 KKTKLEWKKDIWSSL
-49 MNTKIYDFYTKSLS
+49 NTKIYDFYTKSLS

-108 AVTSGKLNTVT
+108 YVSSGKLNK
-119 VKNDTN
+119 VKVDDGNGN
-125 QDVEVAATSETKLQ
+125 QVDADATSKTKLK

-144 NGNKTFTNGT
+144 SGNPTFTNGT
-154 QIKIEND
+154 QIKIENG
-161 ANKKTVYLDVDE
+161 ANGQTVYLDVNE
-173 NTTIQDFLDKCTSA
+173 ETTIQDFLDKCTSV
-187 GLTATFDEKQQRFFI
+187 GLTATFDEKQQRLFLS
-202 NSEKSG
+202 SEKSG
-208 AGNAFKIT
+208 EGNAFKIT
-216 SSTITDLDQQKATD
+216 SSELSSNQQQASN
-230 DLKKKIGYN
+230 DLKTLVGYKG
-239 NLSSSDKAAVDTI
+239 LSSADK
-252 LYGMRNNPTAAISA
+252 
-266 EDQTKLE
+266 
-273 ELAAANAENEA
+273 
-284 SQKANA
+284 
-290 YVRDTDAK
+290 
-298 TAAQAQY
+298 
-305 NTDLSNWTQ
+305 
-314 IDNTPGITLEMDFLN
+314 
-329 HRGQNLLVG
+329 
-338 ANQPDIDKA
+338 
-347 REAVIKNMTEAEFTE
+347 
-362 NFDSKYK
+362 
-369 TKVDSYMTT
+369 
-378 GISGKGSDY
+378 
-387 DFDNSTV
+387 ST
-394 RSTNAKTAVD
+394 VD
-404 SLITAY
+404 SLLAGLQNGTVTVADATQKLQEIGKAGVESDAEKKANRFYYDVANKAAGDALSAAVAASGKSEAEYLKANGYSNLDVTDSAAVAGAKASYIDNKTTELLGTQQYKDDIAAAIQNGISSADVHSKLPGTSSTDEFLYTFDDITTRTTNITNGIATATQKY
-410 KSAFTSTSAPTEDGT
+410 YTEMHDNASDANASGSALASLGLTNFDGT
-425 ALAALGLSN
+425 TEIKENDAAN
-434 ITGEDVAE
+434 
-442 KIEKIDPS
+442 
-450 TGKPVI
+450 
-456 DPSTGKPE
+456 
-464 MVKNGVG
+464 NGTG

-502 LEILGETE
+502 LEILGTTE

-601 GTFTASNGRTYSLS
+601 GTFTASNGKTYSLS

-630 LHIKGDEDDAEY
+630 LHIRGDEDDAEY
-642 ADDKNILKQ
+642 ADEKNVLKQ
-651 MLEEDPDTVTEIFT
+651 LLEEDPDAVTDVFT
-665 HLTSNLYE
+665 HLTESLYT

-693 KEMNSQLSDYKTRIA
+693 KEMNSQLSDYKTRIS
-708 KLETKFNDMED
+708 KLEAKFNEMED

>member
-29 QTKVEN
+29 MTKVEN
-35 KKTKLEWKKELWTS
+35 KKTKLEWKKDIWSSL
-49 MNTKIYDFYTKSLS
+49 NTKIYDFYTKSLS

-108 AVTSGKLNTVT
+108 YVSSGKLNK
-119 VKNDTN
+119 VKVDDGNGN
-125 QDVEVAATSETKLQ
+125 QVDADATSKTKLK

-144 NGNKTFTNGT
+144 SGNPTFTNGT
-154 QIKIEND
+154 QIKIENG
-161 ANKKTVYLDVDE
+161 ANGQTVYLDVNE
-173 NTTIQDFLDKCTSA
+173 ETTIQDFLDKCTSV
-187 GLTATFDEKQQRFFI
+187 GLTATFDEKQQRLFLS
-202 NSEKSG
+202 SEKSG
-208 AGNAFKIT
+208 EGNAFKIT
-216 SSTITDLDQQKATD
+216 SSELSSNQQQASN
-230 DLKKKIGYN
+230 DLKTLVGYKG
-239 NLSSSDKAAVDTI
+239 LSSADK
-252 LYGMRNNPTAAISA
+252 
-266 EDQTKLE
+266 
-273 ELAAANAENEA
+273 
-284 SQKANA
+284 
-290 YVRDTDAK
+290 
-298 TAAQAQY
+298 
-305 NTDLSNWTQ
+305 
-314 IDNTPGITLEMDFLN
+314 
-329 HRGQNLLVG
+329 
-338 ANQPDIDKA
+338 
-347 REAVIKNMTEAEFTE
+347 
-362 NFDSKYK
+362 
-369 TKVDSYMTT
+369 
-378 GISGKGSDY
+378 
-387 DFDNSTV
+387 ST
-394 RSTNAKTAVD
+394 VD
-404 SLITAY
+404 SLLAGLQNGTVTVADATQKLQEIGKAGVESDAEKKANRFYYDVANKAAGDALSAAAADAGQSEADYLKANGYSNLDVTDSAAVAGAKASYIDNKTTELLGTQQYKDDIAAAIQNGISSADVQSKLPGTSSTDEFLYTFDDITTRTNNITNGIATATQNY
-410 KSAFTSTSAPTEDGT
+410 YTEMHDNASDANASGSALASLGLTNFDGT
-425 ALAALGLSN
+425 TEIKENDAAN
-434 ITGEDVAE
+434 
-442 KIEKIDPS
+442 
-450 TGKPVI
+450 
-456 DPSTGKPE
+456 
-464 MVKNGVG
+464 NGTG

-502 LEILGETE
+502 LEILGTTE

-601 GTFTASNGRTYSLS
+601 GTFTASNGKTYSLS

-630 LHIKGDEDDAEY
+630 LHIRGDEDDAEY
-642 ADDKNILKQ
+642 ADEKNVLKQ
-651 MLEEDPDTVTEIFT
+651 LLEEDPDAVTDVFT
-665 HLTSNLYE
+665 HLTESLYT

-693 KEMNSQLSDYKTRIA
+693 KEMNSQLSDYKTRIS
-708 KLETKFNDMED
+708 KLEAKFNEMEN

>member
-29 QTKVEN
+29 MTKVEN
-35 KKTKLEWKKELWTS
+35 KKTKLEWKKDIWSSL
-49 MNTKIYDFYTKSLS
+49 NTKIYDFYTKSLS

-108 AVTSGKLNTVT
+108 YVSSGKLNK
-119 VKNDTN
+119 VKVDDGNGN
-125 QDVEVAATSETKLQ
+125 QVDADATSKTKLK

-144 NGNKTFTNGT
+144 SGNPTFTNGT
-154 QIKIEND
+154 QIKIENG
-161 ANKKTVYLDVDE
+161 ANGQTVYLDVNE
-173 NTTIQDFLDKCTSA
+173 ETTIQDFLDKCTSV
-187 GLTATFDEKQQRFFI
+187 GLTATFDEKQQRLFLS
-202 NSEKSG
+202 SEKSG
-208 AGNAFKIT
+208 EGNAFKIT
-216 SSTITDLDQQKATD
+216 SSELSSNQQLASN
-230 DLKKKIGYN
+230 DLKTLVGYKG
-239 NLSSSDKAAVDTI
+239 LSSADK
-252 LYGMRNNPTAAISA
+252 
-266 EDQTKLE
+266 
-273 ELAAANAENEA
+273 
-284 SQKANA
+284 
-290 YVRDTDAK
+290 
-298 TAAQAQY
+298 
-305 NTDLSNWTQ
+305 
-314 IDNTPGITLEMDFLN
+314 
-329 HRGQNLLVG
+329 
-338 ANQPDIDKA
+338 
-347 REAVIKNMTEAEFTE
+347 
-362 NFDSKYK
+362 
-369 TKVDSYMTT
+369 
-378 GISGKGSDY
+378 
-387 DFDNSTV
+387 ST
-394 RSTNAKTAVD
+394 VD
-404 SLITAY
+404 SLLAGLQNGTVTVADATQKLQEIGKAGVESDAEKKANRFYYDVANKAAGDALSAAAAAAGQSEADYLKANGYSNLDVTDSAAVAGAKASYIDNKTTELLGTQQYKDDIAAAIQNGISSADVQNKLPGTSSTDEFLYTFDDITTRTTNITNGIATATQNY
-410 KSAFTSTSAPTEDGT
+410 YTEMHDNASDANASGSALASLGLTNFDGT
-425 ALAALGLSN
+425 TEIKENDAAN
-434 ITGEDVAE
+434 
-442 KIEKIDPS
+442 
-450 TGKPVI
+450 
-456 DPSTGKPE
+456 
-464 MVKNGVG
+464 NGTG

-502 LEILGETE
+502 LEILGTTE

-601 GTFTASNGRTYSLS
+601 GTFTASNGKTYSLS

-630 LHIKGDEDDAEY
+630 LHIRGDEDDAEY
-642 ADDKNILKQ
+642 ADEKNVLKQ
-651 MLEEDPDTVTEIFT
+651 LLEEDPDAVTDVFT
-665 HLTSNLYE
+665 HLTESLYT

-693 KEMNSQLSDYKTRIA
+693 KEMNSQLSDYKTRIS
-708 KLETKFNDMED
+708 KLEAKFNEMED

>member
-29 QTKVEN
+29 MTKVEN
-35 KKTKLEWKKELWTS
+35 KKTKLEWKKDIWSSL
-49 MNTKIYDFYTKSLS
+49 NTKIYDFYTKSLS

-108 AVTSGKLNTVT
+108 YVSSGKLNK
-119 VKNDTN
+119 VKVDDGNGN
-125 QDVEVAATSETKLQ
+125 QVDADATSKTKLK

-144 NGNKTFTNGT
+144 SGNPTFTNGT
-154 QIKIEND
+154 QIKIENG
-161 ANKKTVYLDVDE
+161 ANGQTVYLDVNE
-173 NTTIQDFLDKCTSA
+173 ETTIQDFLDKCTSV
-187 GLTATFDEKQQRFFI
+187 GLTATFDEKQQRLFLS
-202 NSEKSG
+202 SEKSG
-208 AGNAFKIT
+208 EGNAFKIT
-216 SSTITDLDQQKATD
+216 SSELSSNQQQASN
-230 DLKKKIGYN
+230 DLKTLVGYKG
-239 NLSSSDKAAVDTI
+239 LSSADK
-252 LYGMRNNPTAAISA
+252 
-266 EDQTKLE
+266 
-273 ELAAANAENEA
+273 
-284 SQKANA
+284 
-290 YVRDTDAK
+290 
-298 TAAQAQY
+298 
-305 NTDLSNWTQ
+305 
-314 IDNTPGITLEMDFLN
+314 
-329 HRGQNLLVG
+329 
-338 ANQPDIDKA
+338 
-347 REAVIKNMTEAEFTE
+347 
-362 NFDSKYK
+362 
-369 TKVDSYMTT
+369 
-378 GISGKGSDY
+378 
-387 DFDNSTV
+387 ST
-394 RSTNAKTAVD
+394 VD
-404 SLITAY
+404 SLLAGLQNGTVTVADATQKLQEIGKAGVESDAEKKANRFYYDVANKAAGDALSAAAAAAGQSEADYLKANGYSNLDVTDSAAVAGAKASYIDNKTTELLGTQQYKDDIAAAIQNGISSTDVQNKLPGTPSTDEFLYTFDDITTRTNNITNGIATATQNY
-410 KSAFTSTSAPTEDGT
+410 YTEMHDNASDANASDANASGSALASLGLTNFDGT
-425 ALAALGLSN
+425 TEIKENDAAN
-434 ITGEDVAE
+434 
-442 KIEKIDPS
+442 
-450 TGKPVI
+450 
-456 DPSTGKPE
+456 
-464 MVKNGVG
+464 NGTG

-502 LEILGETE
+502 LEILGTTE

-601 GTFTASNGRTYSLS
+601 GTFTASNGKTYSLS

-630 LHIKGDEDDAEY
+630 LHIRGDEDDAEY
-642 ADDKNILKQ
+642 ADEKNVLKQ
-651 MLEEDPDTVTEIFT
+651 LLEEDPDAVTDVFT
-665 HLTSNLYE
+665 HLTESLYT

-693 KEMNSQLSDYKTRIA
+693 KEMNSQLSDYKTRIS
-708 KLETKFNDMED
+708 KLEAKFNEMED

>member
-29 QTKVEN
+29 MTKVEN
-35 KKTKLEWKKELWTS
+35 KKTKLEWKKDIWSSL
-49 MNTKIYDFYTKSLS
+49 NTKIYDFYTKSLS

-108 AVTSGKLNTVT
+108 YVSSGKLNK
-119 VKNDTN
+119 VKVDDGNGN
-125 QDVEVAATSETKLQ
+125 QVDADATSKTKLK

-144 NGNKTFTNGT
+144 SGNPTFTNGT
-154 QIKIEND
+154 QIKIENG
-161 ANKKTVYLDVDE
+161 ANGQTVYLDVNE
-173 NTTIQDFLDKCTSA
+173 ETTIQDFLDKCTSV
-187 GLTATFDEKQQRFFI
+187 GLTATFDEKQQRLFLS
-202 NSEKSG
+202 SEKSG
-208 AGNAFKIT
+208 EGNAFKIT
-216 SSTITDLDQQKATD
+216 SSELSSNQQQASN
-230 DLKKKIGYN
+230 DLKTLVGYKG
-239 NLSSSDKAAVDTI
+239 LSSADK
-252 LYGMRNNPTAAISA
+252 
-266 EDQTKLE
+266 
-273 ELAAANAENEA
+273 
-284 SQKANA
+284 
-290 YVRDTDAK
+290 
-298 TAAQAQY
+298 
-305 NTDLSNWTQ
+305 
-314 IDNTPGITLEMDFLN
+314 
-329 HRGQNLLVG
+329 
-338 ANQPDIDKA
+338 
-347 REAVIKNMTEAEFTE
+347 
-362 NFDSKYK
+362 
-369 TKVDSYMTT
+369 
-378 GISGKGSDY
+378 
-387 DFDNSTV
+387 ST
-394 RSTNAKTAVD
+394 VD
-404 SLITAY
+404 SLLAGLQNGTVTVADATQKLQEIGKAGVESDAEKKANRFYYDVANKAAGDALSAAAAAAGQSEADYLKANGYSNLDVTDSAAVAGAKASYIDNKTTELLGTQQYKNDIAAAIQNGISSTDVQNKLPGTSSTDEFLYTFDDITTRTNNITNGIAIATQNY
-410 KSAFTSTSAPTEDGT
+410 YTEMHDNASDANASGSALASLGLTNFDGT
-425 ALAALGLSN
+425 TEIKENDAAN
-434 ITGEDVAE
+434 
-442 KIEKIDPS
+442 
-450 TGKPVI
+450 
-456 DPSTGKPE
+456 
-464 MVKNGVG
+464 NGTG

-502 LEILGETE
+502 LEILGTTE

-601 GTFTASNGRTYSLS
+601 GTFTASNGKTYSLS

-630 LHIKGDEDDAEY
+630 LHIRGDEDDAEY
-642 ADDKNILKQ
+642 ADEKNVLKQ
-651 MLEEDPDTVTEIFT
+651 LLEEDPDAVTDVFT
-665 HLTSNLYE
+665 HLTESLYT
-673 DLQKKMS
+673 DLQNKMS

-693 KEMNSQLSDYKTRIA
+693 KEMNSQLSDYKTRIS
-708 KLETKFNDMED
+708 KLEAKFNEMED

>member
-29 QTKVEN
+29 MTKVEN
-35 KKTKLEWKKELWTS
+35 KKTKLEWKKDIWSSL
-49 MNTKIYDFYTKSLS
+49 NTKIYDFYTKSLS

-108 AVTSGKLNTVT
+108 YVSSGKLNK
-119 VKNDTN
+119 VKVDDGNGN
-125 QDVEVAATSETKLQ
+125 QVDADATSKTKLK

-144 NGNKTFTNGT
+144 SGNPTFTNGT
-154 QIKIEND
+154 QIKIENG
-161 ANKKTVYLDVDE
+161 ANGQTVYLDVNE
-173 NTTIQDFLDKCTSA
+173 ETTIQDFLDKCTSV
-187 GLTATFDEKQQRFFI
+187 GLTATFDEKQQRLFLS
-202 NSEKSG
+202 SEKSG
-208 AGNAFKIT
+208 EGNAFKIT
-216 SSTITDLDQQKATD
+216 SSELSSNQQQASN
-230 DLKKKIGYN
+230 DLKTLVGYKG
-239 NLSSSDKAAVDTI
+239 LSSADK
-252 LYGMRNNPTAAISA
+252 
-266 EDQTKLE
+266 
-273 ELAAANAENEA
+273 
-284 SQKANA
+284 
-290 YVRDTDAK
+290 
-298 TAAQAQY
+298 
-305 NTDLSNWTQ
+305 
-314 IDNTPGITLEMDFLN
+314 
-329 HRGQNLLVG
+329 
-338 ANQPDIDKA
+338 
-347 REAVIKNMTEAEFTE
+347 
-362 NFDSKYK
+362 
-369 TKVDSYMTT
+369 
-378 GISGKGSDY
+378 
-387 DFDNSTV
+387 ST
-394 RSTNAKTAVD
+394 VD
-404 SLITAY
+404 SLLAGLQNGTVTVADATQKLQEIGKAGVESDAEKKANRFYYDVANKAAGDALSAAAAAGQSEADYLKANGYSNLDVTDSAAVAGAKASYIDNKTTELLGTQQYKDDIAAAIQNGISSTDVQNKLPGTPSTDEFLYTFDDITTRTNNITNGIATATQNY
-410 KSAFTSTSAPTEDGT
+410 YTEMHDNASDANASGSALASLGLTNFDGT
-425 ALAALGLSN
+425 TEIKENDAAN
-434 ITGEDVAE
+434 
-442 KIEKIDPS
+442 
-450 TGKPVI
+450 
-456 DPSTGKPE
+456 
-464 MVKNGVG
+464 NGTG

-502 LEILGETE
+502 LEILGTTE

-601 GTFTASNGRTYSLS
+601 GTFTASNGKTYSLS

-630 LHIKGDEDDAEY
+630 LHIRGDEDDAEY
-642 ADDKNILKQ
+642 ADEKNVLKQ
-651 MLEEDPDTVTEIFT
+651 LLEEDPDAVTDVFT
-665 HLTSNLYE
+665 HLTESLYT
-673 DLQKKMS
+673 DLQNKMS

-693 KEMNSQLSDYKTRIA
+693 KEMNSQLSDYKTRIS
-708 KLETKFNDMED
+708 KLEAKFNEMED

>member
-29 QTKVEN
+29 MTKVEN
-35 KKTKLEWKKELWTS
+35 KKTKLEWKKDIWSSL
-49 MNTKIYDFYTKSLS
+49 NTKIYDFYTKSLS

-108 AVTSGKLNTVT
+108 YVSSGKLNK
-119 VKNDTN
+119 VKVDDGNGN
-125 QDVEVAATSETKLQ
+125 QVDADATSKTKLK

-144 NGNKTFTNGT
+144 SGNPTFTNGT
-154 QIKIEND
+154 QIKIENG
-161 ANKKTVYLDVDE
+161 ANGQTVYLDVNE
-173 NTTIQDFLDKCTSA
+173 ETTIQDFLDKCTSV
-187 GLTATFDEKQQRFFI
+187 GLTATFDEKQQRLFLS
-202 NSEKSG
+202 SEKSG
-208 AGNAFKIT
+208 EGNAFKIT
-216 SSTITDLDQQKATD
+216 SSELSSNQQQASN
-230 DLKKKIGYN
+230 DLKTLVGYKG
-239 NLSSSDKAAVDTI
+239 LSSADK
-252 LYGMRNNPTAAISA
+252 
-266 EDQTKLE
+266 
-273 ELAAANAENEA
+273 
-284 SQKANA
+284 
-290 YVRDTDAK
+290 
-298 TAAQAQY
+298 
-305 NTDLSNWTQ
+305 
-314 IDNTPGITLEMDFLN
+314 
-329 HRGQNLLVG
+329 
-338 ANQPDIDKA
+338 
-347 REAVIKNMTEAEFTE
+347 
-362 NFDSKYK
+362 
-369 TKVDSYMTT
+369 
-378 GISGKGSDY
+378 
-387 DFDNSTV
+387 ST
-394 RSTNAKTAVD
+394 VD
-404 SLITAY
+404 SLLAGLQNGTVTVADATQKLQEIGKAGVESDAEKKANRFYYDVANKAAGDALSAAAAAAGQSEADYLKANGYSNLDVTDSAAVAGAKASYIDNKTTELLGTQQYKNDIAAAIQNGISSTDVQNKLPGTPSTDEFLYTFDDITTRTNNITNGIAIATQNY
-410 KSAFTSTSAPTEDGT
+410 YTEMHANASDANASGSALASLGLTNFDGT
-425 ALAALGLSN
+425 TEIKENDAAN
-434 ITGEDVAE
+434 
-442 KIEKIDPS
+442 
-450 TGKPVI
+450 
-456 DPSTGKPE
+456 
-464 MVKNGVG
+464 NGTG

-502 LEILGETE
+502 LEILGTTE

-601 GTFTASNGRTYSLS
+601 GTFTASNGKTYSLS

-630 LHIKGDEDDAEY
+630 LHIRGDEDDAEY
-642 ADDKNILKQ
+642 ADEKNVLKQ
-651 MLEEDPDTVTEIFT
+651 LLEEDPDAVTDVFT
-665 HLTSNLYE
+665 HLTESLYT
-673 DLQKKMS
+673 DLQNKMS

-693 KEMNSQLSDYKTRIA
+693 KEMNSQLSDYKTRIS
-708 KLETKFNDMED
+708 KLEAKFNEMED

>member
-29 QTKVEN
+29 MTKVEN
-35 KKTKLEWKKELWTS
+35 KKTKLEWKKDIWSSL
-49 MNTKIYDFYTKSLS
+49 NTKIYDFYTKSLS

-108 AVTSGKLNTVT
+108 YVSSGKLNK
-119 VKNDTN
+119 VKVDDGNGN
-125 QDVEVAATSETKLQ
+125 QVDADATSKTKLK

-144 NGNKTFTNGT
+144 SGNPTFINGT
-154 QIKIEND
+154 QIKIENG
-161 ANKKTVYLDVDE
+161 ANGQTVYLDVNE
-173 NTTIQDFLDKCTSA
+173 ETTIQDFLDKCTSV
-187 GLTATFDEKQQRFFI
+187 GLTATFDEKQQRLFLS
-202 NSEKSG
+202 SEKSG
-208 AGNAFKIT
+208 EGNAFKIT
-216 SSTITDLDQQKATD
+216 SSELSSNQQQASN
-230 DLKKKIGYN
+230 DLKTLVGYKG
-239 NLSSSDKAAVDTI
+239 LSSADK
-252 LYGMRNNPTAAISA
+252 
-266 EDQTKLE
+266 
-273 ELAAANAENEA
+273 
-284 SQKANA
+284 
-290 YVRDTDAK
+290 
-298 TAAQAQY
+298 
-305 NTDLSNWTQ
+305 
-314 IDNTPGITLEMDFLN
+314 
-329 HRGQNLLVG
+329 
-338 ANQPDIDKA
+338 
-347 REAVIKNMTEAEFTE
+347 
-362 NFDSKYK
+362 
-369 TKVDSYMTT
+369 
-378 GISGKGSDY
+378 
-387 DFDNSTV
+387 ST
-394 RSTNAKTAVD
+394 VD
-404 SLITAY
+404 SLLAGLQNGTVTVADATQKLQEIGKAGVESDAEKKANRFYYDVANKAAGDALSAAAAAGQSEADYLKANGYSNLDVTDSAAVAGAKASYIDNKTTELLGTQQYKDDIAAAIQNGISSTDVQNKLPGTPSTDEFLYTFDDITTRTNNITNGIAAATQNY
-410 KSAFTSTSAPTEDGT
+410 YTEMHDNASDANASGSALASLGLTNFDGT
-425 ALAALGLSN
+425 TEIKENDAAN
-434 ITGEDVAE
+434 
-442 KIEKIDPS
+442 
-450 TGKPVI
+450 
-456 DPSTGKPE
+456 
-464 MVKNGVG
+464 NGTG

-502 LEILGETE
+502 LEILGTTE

-601 GTFTASNGRTYSLS
+601 GTFTASNGKTYSLS

-630 LHIKGDEDDAEY
+630 LHIRGDEDDAEY
-642 ADDKNILKQ
+642 ADEKNVLKQ
-651 MLEEDPDTVTEIFT
+651 LLEEDPDAVTDVFT
-665 HLTSNLYE
+665 HLTESLYT
-673 DLQKKMS
+673 DLQNKMS

-693 KEMNSQLSDYKTRIA
+693 KEMNSQLSDYKTRIS
-708 KLETKFNDMED
+708 KLEAKFNEMED

>member
-29 QTKVEN
+29 MTKVEN
-35 KKTKLEWKKELWTS
+35 KKTKLEWKKDIWSSL
-49 MNTKIYDFYTKSLS
+49 NTKIYDFYTKSLS

-108 AVTSGKLNTVT
+108 YVSSGKLNK
-119 VKNDTN
+119 VKVDDGNGN
-125 QDVEVAATSETKLQ
+125 QVDADATSKTKLK

-144 NGNKTFTNGT
+144 SGNPTFTNGT
-154 QIKIEND
+154 QIKIENG
-161 ANKKTVYLDVDE
+161 ANGQTVYLDVNE
-173 NTTIQDFLDKCTSA
+173 ETTIQDFLDKCTSV
-187 GLTATFDEKQQRFFI
+187 GLTATFDEKQQRLFLS
-202 NSEKSG
+202 SEKSG
-208 AGNAFKIT
+208 EGNAFKIT
-216 SSTITDLDQQKATD
+216 SSE
-230 DLKKKIGYN
+230 
-239 NLSSSDKAAVDTI
+239 LSSS
-252 LYGMRNNPTAAISA
+252 
-266 EDQTKLE
+266 QQQ
-273 ELAAANAENEA
+273 A
-284 SQKANA
+284 SN
-290 YVRDTDAK
+290 DLK
-298 TAAQAQY
+298 T
-305 NTDLSNWTQ
+305 
-314 IDNTPGITLEMDFLN
+314 
-329 HRGQNLLVG
+329 LVG
-338 ANQPDIDKA
+338 YKGLSSADK
-347 REAVIKNMTEAEFTE
+347 
-362 NFDSKYK
+362 
-369 TKVDSYMTT
+369 
-378 GISGKGSDY
+378 
-387 DFDNSTV
+387 ST
-394 RSTNAKTAVD
+394 VD
-404 SLITAY
+404 SLLAGLQNGTVTVADATQKLQEIGKAGVESDAEKKANRFYYDVANKAAGDALSAAAADAGQSEADYLKANGYSNLDVTDSAAVAGAKASYIDNKTTELLGTQQYKDDIAAAIQNGISSTDVQNKLPGTPSTDEFLYTFDDITTRTTNITNGIATATQNY
-410 KSAFTSTSAPTEDGT
+410 YTEMHDNASDANASGSALASLGLTNFDGT
-425 ALAALGLSN
+425 TEIKENDAAN
-434 ITGEDVAE
+434 
-442 KIEKIDPS
+442 
-450 TGKPVI
+450 
-456 DPSTGKPE
+456 
-464 MVKNGVG
+464 NGTG

-502 LEILGETE
+502 LEILGTTE

-601 GTFTASNGRTYSLS
+601 GTFTASNGKTYSLS

-630 LHIKGDEDDAEY
+630 LHIRGDEDDAEY
-642 ADDKNILKQ
+642 ADEKNVLKQ
-651 MLEEDPDTVTEIFT
+651 LLEEDPDAVTDVFT
-665 HLTSNLYE
+665 HLTESLYT

-693 KEMNSQLSDYKTRIA
+693 KEMNSQLSDYKTRIS
-708 KLETKFNDMED
+708 KLEAKFNEMED

>member
-29 QTKVEN
+29 MTKVEN
-35 KKTKLEWKKELWTS
+35 KKTKLEWKKDIWSSL
-49 MNTKIYDFYTKSLS
+49 NTKIYDFYTKSLS

-108 AVTSGKLNTVT
+108 YVSSGKLNK
-119 VKNDTN
+119 VKVDDGNGN
-125 QDVEVAATSETKLQ
+125 QVDADATSKTKLK

-144 NGNKTFTNGT
+144 SGNPTFTNGT
-154 QIKIEND
+154 QIKIENG
-161 ANKKTVYLDVDE
+161 ANGQTVYLDVNE
-173 NTTIQDFLDKCTSA
+173 ETTIQDFLDKCTSV
-187 GLTATFDEKQQRFFI
+187 GLTATFDEKQQRLFLS
-202 NSEKSG
+202 SEKSG
-208 AGNAFKIT
+208 EGNAFKIT
-216 SSTITDLDQQKATD
+216 SSELSSNQQQASN
-230 DLKKKIGYN
+230 DLKTLVGYKG
-239 NLSSSDKAAVDTI
+239 LSSADK
-252 LYGMRNNPTAAISA
+252 
-266 EDQTKLE
+266 
-273 ELAAANAENEA
+273 
-284 SQKANA
+284 
-290 YVRDTDAK
+290 
-298 TAAQAQY
+298 
-305 NTDLSNWTQ
+305 
-314 IDNTPGITLEMDFLN
+314 
-329 HRGQNLLVG
+329 
-338 ANQPDIDKA
+338 
-347 REAVIKNMTEAEFTE
+347 
-362 NFDSKYK
+362 
-369 TKVDSYMTT
+369 
-378 GISGKGSDY
+378 
-387 DFDNSTV
+387 ST
-394 RSTNAKTAVD
+394 VD
-404 SLITAY
+404 SLLAGLQNGTVTVADATQKLQEIGKAGVESDAEKKANRFYYDVANKAAGDALSAAAAAAGQSEADYLKANGYSNLDVTDSAAVAGAKASYIDNKTTELLGTQQYKDDIAAAIQNGISSTDVQNKLPGTPSTDEFLYTFDDITTRTNNITNGIATATQNY
-410 KSAFTSTSAPTEDGT
+410 YTEMHDNASDDNASGSALASLGLTNFDGT
-425 ALAALGLSN
+425 TEIKENDAAN
-434 ITGEDVAE
+434 
-442 KIEKIDPS
+442 
-450 TGKPVI
+450 
-456 DPSTGKPE
+456 
-464 MVKNGVG
+464 NGTG

-502 LEILGETE
+502 LEILGTTE

-601 GTFTASNGRTYSLS
+601 GTFTASNGKTYSLS

-630 LHIKGDEDDAEY
+630 LHIRGDEDDAEY
-642 ADDKNILKQ
+642 ADEKNVLKQ
-651 MLEEDPDTVTEIFT
+651 LLEEDPDAVTDVFT
-665 HLTSNLYE
+665 HLTESLYT

-693 KEMNSQLSDYKTRIA
+693 KEMNSQLSDYKTRIS
-708 KLETKFNDMED
+708 KLEAKFNEMED

>member
-29 QTKVEN
+29 MTKVEN
-35 KKTKLEWKKELWTS
+35 KKTKLEWKKDIWSSL
-49 MNTKIYDFYTKSLS
+49 NTKIYDFYTKSLS

-108 AVTSGKLNTVT
+108 YVSSGKLNK
-119 VKNDTN
+119 VKVDDGNGN
-125 QDVEVAATSETKLQ
+125 QVDADATSKTKLK

-144 NGNKTFTNGT
+144 SGNPTFTNGT
-154 QIKIEND
+154 QIKIENG
-161 ANKKTVYLDVDE
+161 ANGQTVYLDVNE
-173 NTTIQDFLDKCTSA
+173 ETTIQDFLDKCTSV
-187 GLTATFDEKQQRFFI
+187 GLTATFDEKQQRLFLS
-202 NSEKSG
+202 SEKSG
-208 AGNAFKIT
+208 EGNAFKIT
-216 SSTITDLDQQKATD
+216 SSELSSNQQQASN
-230 DLKKKIGYN
+230 DLKTLVGYKG
-239 NLSSSDKAAVDTI
+239 LSSADK
-252 LYGMRNNPTAAISA
+252 
-266 EDQTKLE
+266 
-273 ELAAANAENEA
+273 
-284 SQKANA
+284 
-290 YVRDTDAK
+290 
-298 TAAQAQY
+298 
-305 NTDLSNWTQ
+305 
-314 IDNTPGITLEMDFLN
+314 
-329 HRGQNLLVG
+329 
-338 ANQPDIDKA
+338 
-347 REAVIKNMTEAEFTE
+347 
-362 NFDSKYK
+362 
-369 TKVDSYMTT
+369 
-378 GISGKGSDY
+378 
-387 DFDNSTV
+387 ST
-394 RSTNAKTAVD
+394 VD
-404 SLITAY
+404 SLLAGLQNGTVTVADATQKLQEIGKAGVESDAEKKANRFYYDVANKAAGDALSAAAADDGQSEADYLKANGYSNLDVTDSAAVAGAKASYIDNKTTELLGTQQYKDDIAAAIQNGISSADVQSKLPGTSSTDEFLYTFDDITTRTNNITNGIATATQNY
-410 KSAFTSTSAPTEDGT
+410 YTEMHDNASDANASGSALASLGLTNFDGT
-425 ALAALGLSN
+425 TEIKENDAAN
-434 ITGEDVAE
+434 
-442 KIEKIDPS
+442 
-450 TGKPVI
+450 
-456 DPSTGKPE
+456 
-464 MVKNGVG
+464 NGTG

-502 LEILGETE
+502 LEILGTTE

-601 GTFTASNGRTYSLS
+601 GTFTASNGKTYSLS

-630 LHIKGDEDDAEY
+630 LHIRGDEDDAEY
-642 ADDKNILKQ
+642 ADEKNVLKQ
-651 MLEEDPDTVTEIFT
+651 LLEEDPDAVTDVFT
-665 HLTSNLYE
+665 HLTESLYT

-693 KEMNSQLSDYKTRIA
+693 KEMNSQLSDYKTRIS
-708 KLETKFNDMED
+708 KLEAKFNEMED

>member
-35 KKTKLEWKKELWTS
+35 KKTKLEWKKDVWSSL
-49 MNTKIYDFYTKSLS
+49 NTKIYDFYTKSLS

-108 AVTSGKLNTVT
+108 AVTSGKLNK
-119 VKNDTN
+119 VKVDDGNGNLVDAN
-125 QDVEVAATSETKLQ
+125 ATSKTKLK
-139 DLKDT
+139 DLKDAG
-144 NGNKTFTNGT
+144 GNQTFTNGT

-161 ANKKTVYLDVDE
+161 ANGKKVYLDVDD

-208 AGNAFKIT
+208 AGNAFRIT
-216 SSTITDLDQQKATD
+216 SSTITDSAQQTATD
-230 DLKKKIGYN
+230 NLKKEIGYN
-239 NLSSSDKAAVDTI
+239 NLSASDRAAVDTI
-252 LYGMRNNPTAAISA
+252 LAGMRDNPSA
-266 EDQTKLE
+266 TLSADAQTKLE
-273 ELAAANAENEA
+273 ELAAANAESVA
-284 SQKANA
+284 AQKANA
-290 YVRDTDAK
+290 FVYDTVAK
-298 TAAQAQY
+298 PKAQTDY
-305 NTDLSNWTQ
+305 NTELTNWTQ
-314 IDNTPGITLEMDFLN
+314 IDSTAPSKEIDFLN
-329 HRGQNLLVG
+329 HRGHNLS
-338 ANQPDIDKA
+338 ATSTPTEIQDA
-347 REAVIKNMTEAEFTE
+347 RNAVIENMAKADFAEDASST
-362 NFDSKYK
+362 YK
-369 TKVDSYMTT
+369 TAIDGYIQN
-378 GISGKGSDY
+378 GITGKGADY
-387 DFDNSTV
+387 DFSSAANRPNES
-394 RSTNAKTAVD
+394 KTAVGNA
-404 SLITAY
+404 ITAY
-410 KSAFTSTSAPTEDGT
+410 TNAFSSNPAPTEDGS
-425 ALAALGLSN
+425 ALASLGLENVTGAAVSEQKDASGN
-434 ITGEDVAE
+434 ITG
-442 KIEKIDPS
+442 
-450 TGKPVI
+450 T
-456 DPSTGKPE
+456 
-464 MVKNGVG
+464 G
-471 MVVIAAKD
+471 MVVIDAKD

-497 VSGLE
+497 VSGLD
-502 LEILGETE
+502 LEILGTTE

-528 IKDFLSEYNA
+528 IKDFISEYNA

-576 KIKDSLLRRDSTLNS
+576 KIKNSLLRRDSTLNS

-615 SIGISTSGDYAEGGL
+615 TIGISTSGDYAEGGL

-642 ADDKNILKQ
+642 ADDKNILKR
-651 MLEEDPDTVTEIFT
+651 MLEEDPDVVTDIFT
-665 HLTSNLYE
+665 HLTESLYT

-693 KEMNSQLSDYKTRIA
+693 KEMNSQLSDYKTRIS
-708 KLETKFNDMED
+708 KLESKFNDMED

>member
-29 QTKVEN
+29 MTKVEN
-35 KKTKLEWKKELWTS
+35 KKTKLEWKKDIWSSL
-49 MNTKIYDFYTKSLS
+49 NTKIYDFYTKSLS

-108 AVTSGKLNTVT
+108 YVSSGKLNK
-119 VKNDTN
+119 VKVDDGNGN
-125 QDVEVAATSETKLQ
+125 QVDADATSKTKLK

-144 NGNKTFTNGT
+144 SGNPTFTNGT
-154 QIKIEND
+154 QIKIENG
-161 ANKKTVYLDVDE
+161 ANGQTVYLDVNE
-173 NTTIQDFLDKCTSA
+173 ETTIQDFLDKCTSV
-187 GLTATFDEKQQRFFI
+187 GLTATFDEKQQRLFLS
-202 NSEKSG
+202 SEKSG
-208 AGNAFKIT
+208 EGNAFKIT
-216 SSTITDLDQQKATD
+216 SSELSSNQQQASN
-230 DLKKKIGYN
+230 DLKTLVGYKG
-239 NLSSSDKAAVDTI
+239 LSSADK
-252 LYGMRNNPTAAISA
+252 
-266 EDQTKLE
+266 
-273 ELAAANAENEA
+273 
-284 SQKANA
+284 
-290 YVRDTDAK
+290 
-298 TAAQAQY
+298 
-305 NTDLSNWTQ
+305 
-314 IDNTPGITLEMDFLN
+314 
-329 HRGQNLLVG
+329 
-338 ANQPDIDKA
+338 
-347 REAVIKNMTEAEFTE
+347 
-362 NFDSKYK
+362 
-369 TKVDSYMTT
+369 
-378 GISGKGSDY
+378 
-387 DFDNSTV
+387 ST
-394 RSTNAKTAVD
+394 VD
-404 SLITAY
+404 SLLAGLQNGTVTVADATQKLQEIGKAGVESDAEKKANRFYYDVANKAAGDALSAAAAAAGQSEADYLKANGYSNLDVTDSAAVAGAKASYIDNKTTELLGTQQYKDDIAAAIQNGISSTDVQNKLPGTPSTDEFLYTFDDITTRTNNITNRIATATQNY
-410 KSAFTSTSAPTEDGT
+410 YTEMHDNASDANASGSALASLGLTNFDGT
-425 ALAALGLSN
+425 TEIKENDAAN
-434 ITGEDVAE
+434 
-442 KIEKIDPS
+442 
-450 TGKPVI
+450 
-456 DPSTGKPE
+456 
-464 MVKNGVG
+464 NGTG

-502 LEILGETE
+502 LEILGTTE

-601 GTFTASNGRTYSLS
+601 GTFTASNGKTYSLS

-630 LHIKGDEDDAEY
+630 LHIRGDEDDAEY
-642 ADDKNILKQ
+642 ADEKNVLKQ
-651 MLEEDPDTVTEIFT
+651 LLEEDPDAVTDVFT
-665 HLTSNLYE
+665 HLTESLYT
-673 DLQKKMS
+673 DLQNKMS

-693 KEMNSQLSDYKTRIA
+693 KEMNSQLSDYKTRIS
-708 KLETKFNDMED
+708 KLEAKFNEMED

>member
-29 QTKVEN
+29 MTKVEN
-35 KKTKLEWKKELWTS
+35 KKTKLEWKKDIWSSL
-49 MNTKIYDFYTKSLS
+49 NTKIYDFYTKSLS

-108 AVTSGKLNTVT
+108 SVTSGKLNTVT
-119 VKNDTN
+119 VKNDTGA
-125 QDVEVAATSETKLQ
+125 DTEVAATSKTKLK
-139 DLKDT
+139 DLKDAS
-144 NGNKTFTNGT
+144 GNKTFTNGT

-161 ANKKTVYLDVDE
+161 ANDKKVYLDVDD

-202 NSEKSG
+202 SSEKSG

-216 SSTITDLDQQKATD
+216 SSTITDNTQQTAVD
-230 DLKKKIGYN
+230 DLKKEIGYS
-239 NLSSSDKAAVDTI
+239 NLSASDRAAVDTI
-252 LYGMRNNPTAAISA
+252 LAGMRDNPGAALSA
-266 EDQTKLE
+266 DDQAKLE
-273 ELAAANAENEA
+273 ELAAANAESVA

-290 YVRDTDAK
+290 YVYDTVAK
-298 TAAQAQY
+298 PKAQ
-305 NTDLSNWTQ
+305 TDYTNELTGWTQ
-314 IDNTPGITLEMDFLN
+314 IDTTVSKEIDFLN
-329 HRGQNLLVG
+329 HRGQNLSAG
-338 ANQPDIDKA
+338 ASADEIAKA
-347 REAVIKNMTEAEFTE
+347 KEAVIENMAKADFAE
-362 NFDSKYK
+362 DPSSSYK
-369 TKVDSYMTT
+369 TAIDSYIQNGIT
-378 GISGKGSDY
+378 GQGPDY
-387 DFDNSTV
+387 NFS
-394 RSTNAKTAVD
+394 SATNRPNESKTAVGNA
-404 SLITAY
+404 INAY
-410 KSAFTSTSAPTEDGT
+410 KSAFTSTAAPAEDGS

-434 ITGEDVAE
+434 VDGTAVSEQKDAAGNILGT
-442 KIEKIDPS
+442 
-450 TGKPVI
+450 
-456 DPSTGKPE
+456 
-464 MVKNGVG
+464 G
-471 MVVIAAKD
+471 MVVIDAKD

-502 LEILGETE
+502 LEILGTTE

-601 GTFTASNGRTYSLS
+601 GTFTASNGKTYSLS

-630 LHIKGDEDDAEY
+630 LHIRGDEDDAEY
-642 ADDKNILKQ
+642 ADEKNVLKQ
-651 MLEEDPDTVTEIFT
+651 LLEEDPDAVTDVFT
-665 HLTSNLYE
+665 HLTESLYT

-693 KEMNSQLSDYKTRIA
+693 KEMNSQLSDYKTRIS
-708 KLETKFNDMED
+708 KLEAKFNEMED

>member
-29 QTKVEN
+29 MTKVEN
-35 KKTKLEWKKELWTS
+35 KKTKLEWKKDIWSSL
-49 MNTKIYDFYTKSLS
+49 NTKIYDFYTKSLS

-108 AVTSGKLNTVT
+108 YVSSGKLNK
-119 VKNDTN
+119 VKVDDGNGN
-125 QDVEVAATSETKLQ
+125 QVDADATSKTKLK

-144 NGNKTFTNGT
+144 SGNPTFINGT
-154 QIKIEND
+154 QIKIENG
-161 ANKKTVYLDVDE
+161 ANGQTVYLDVNE
-173 NTTIQDFLDKCTSA
+173 ETTIQDFLDKCTSV
-187 GLTATFDEKQQRFFI
+187 GLTATFDEKQQRLFLS
-202 NSEKSG
+202 SEKSG
-208 AGNAFKIT
+208 EGNAFKIT
-216 SSTITDLDQQKATD
+216 SSELSSNQQQASN
-230 DLKKKIGYN
+230 DLKTLVGYKG
-239 NLSSSDKAAVDTI
+239 LSSADK
-252 LYGMRNNPTAAISA
+252 
-266 EDQTKLE
+266 
-273 ELAAANAENEA
+273 
-284 SQKANA
+284 
-290 YVRDTDAK
+290 
-298 TAAQAQY
+298 
-305 NTDLSNWTQ
+305 
-314 IDNTPGITLEMDFLN
+314 
-329 HRGQNLLVG
+329 
-338 ANQPDIDKA
+338 
-347 REAVIKNMTEAEFTE
+347 
-362 NFDSKYK
+362 
-369 TKVDSYMTT
+369 
-378 GISGKGSDY
+378 
-387 DFDNSTV
+387 ST
-394 RSTNAKTAVD
+394 VD
-404 SLITAY
+404 SLLAGLQNGTVTVADATQKLQEIGKAGVESDAEKKANRFYYDVANKAAGDALSAAAAAGQSEADYLKANGYSNLDVTDSAAVAGAKASYIDNKTTELLGTQQYKDDIAAAIQNGISSTDVQNKLPGTPSTDEFLYTFDDITTRTNNITNGIATATQNY
-410 KSAFTSTSAPTEDGT
+410 YTEMHDNASDANASGSALASLGLTNFDGT
-425 ALAALGLSN
+425 TEIKENDAAN
-434 ITGEDVAE
+434 
-442 KIEKIDPS
+442 
-450 TGKPVI
+450 
-456 DPSTGKPE
+456 
-464 MVKNGVG
+464 NGTG

-502 LEILGETE
+502 PEILGTTE

-601 GTFTASNGRTYSLS
+601 GTFTASNGKTYSLS

-630 LHIKGDEDDAEY
+630 LHIRGDEDDAEY
-642 ADDKNILKQ
+642 ADEKNVLKQ
-651 MLEEDPDTVTEIFT
+651 LLEEDPDAVTDVFT
-665 HLTSNLYE
+665 HLTESLYT
-673 DLQKKMS
+673 DLQNKMS

-693 KEMNSQLSDYKTRIA
+693 KEMNSQLSDYKTRIS
-708 KLETKFNDMED
+708 KLEAKFNEMED

>member
-29 QTKVEN
+29 MTKVEN
-35 KKTKLEWKKELWTS
+35 KKTKLEWKKDIWSSL
-49 MNTKIYDFYTKSLS
+49 NTKIYDFYTKSLS

-108 AVTSGKLNTVT
+108 YVSSGKLNK
-119 VKNDTN
+119 VKVDDGNGN
-125 QDVEVAATSETKLQ
+125 QVDADATSKTKLK

-144 NGNKTFTNGT
+144 SGNPTFTNGT
-154 QIKIEND
+154 QIKIENG
-161 ANKKTVYLDVDE
+161 ANGQTVYLDVNE
-173 NTTIQDFLDKCTSA
+173 ETTIQDFLDKCTSV
-187 GLTATFDEKQQRFFI
+187 GLTATFDEKQQRLFLS
-202 NSEKSG
+202 SEKSG
-208 AGNAFKIT
+208 EGNAFKIT
-216 SSTITDLDQQKATD
+216 SSELSSNQQQASN
-230 DLKKKIGYN
+230 DLKTLVGYKG
-239 NLSSSDKAAVDTI
+239 LSSADK
-252 LYGMRNNPTAAISA
+252 
-266 EDQTKLE
+266 
-273 ELAAANAENEA
+273 
-284 SQKANA
+284 
-290 YVRDTDAK
+290 
-298 TAAQAQY
+298 
-305 NTDLSNWTQ
+305 
-314 IDNTPGITLEMDFLN
+314 
-329 HRGQNLLVG
+329 
-338 ANQPDIDKA
+338 
-347 REAVIKNMTEAEFTE
+347 
-362 NFDSKYK
+362 
-369 TKVDSYMTT
+369 
-378 GISGKGSDY
+378 
-387 DFDNSTV
+387 ST
-394 RSTNAKTAVD
+394 VD
-404 SLITAY
+404 SLLAGLQNGTVTVADATQKLQEIGKAGVESDAEKKANRFYYDVANKAAGDALSAAAADTGQSEADYLKANGYSNLDVTDSAAVAGAKASYIDNKTTELLGTQQYKDDIAAAIQNGISSADVQSKLPGTSSTDEFLYTFDDITTRTTNITNGIATATQKY
-410 KSAFTSTSAPTEDGT
+410 YTEMHDNASDANASGSALASLGLTNFDGT
-425 ALAALGLSN
+425 TEIKENDAAN
-434 ITGEDVAE
+434 
-442 KIEKIDPS
+442 
-450 TGKPVI
+450 
-456 DPSTGKPE
+456 
-464 MVKNGVG
+464 NGTG

-502 LEILGETE
+502 LEILGTTE

-601 GTFTASNGRTYSLS
+601 GTFTASNGKTYSLS

-630 LHIKGDEDDAEY
+630 LHIRGDEDDAEY
-642 ADDKNILKQ
+642 ADEKNVLKQ
-651 MLEEDPDTVTEIFT
+651 LLEEDPDAVTDVFT
-665 HLTSNLYE
+665 HLTESLYT

-693 KEMNSQLSDYKTRIA
+693 KEMNSQLSDYKTRIS
-708 KLETKFNDMED
+708 KLEAKFNEMED

>member
-29 QTKVEN
+29 MTKVEN
-35 KKTKLEWKKELWTS
+35 KKTKLEWKKDIWSSL
-49 MNTKIYDFYTKSLS
+49 NTKIYDFYTKSLS

-108 AVTSGKLNTVT
+108 YVSSGKLNK
-119 VKNDTN
+119 VKVDDGNGN
-125 QDVEVAATSETKLQ
+125 QVDADATSKTKLK

-144 NGNKTFTNGT
+144 SGNPTFTNGT
-154 QIKIEND
+154 QIKIENG
-161 ANKKTVYLDVDE
+161 ANGQTVYLDVNE
-173 NTTIQDFLDKCTSA
+173 ETTIQDFLDKCTSV
-187 GLTATFDEKQQRFFI
+187 GLTATFDEKQQRLFLS
-202 NSEKSG
+202 SEKSG
-208 AGNAFKIT
+208 EGNAFKIT
-216 SSTITDLDQQKATD
+216 SSELSSNQQQASN
-230 DLKKKIGYN
+230 DLKTLVGYKG
-239 NLSSSDKAAVDTI
+239 LSSADK
-252 LYGMRNNPTAAISA
+252 
-266 EDQTKLE
+266 
-273 ELAAANAENEA
+273 
-284 SQKANA
+284 
-290 YVRDTDAK
+290 
-298 TAAQAQY
+298 
-305 NTDLSNWTQ
+305 
-314 IDNTPGITLEMDFLN
+314 
-329 HRGQNLLVG
+329 
-338 ANQPDIDKA
+338 
-347 REAVIKNMTEAEFTE
+347 
-362 NFDSKYK
+362 
-369 TKVDSYMTT
+369 
-378 GISGKGSDY
+378 
-387 DFDNSTV
+387 ST
-394 RSTNAKTAVD
+394 VD
-404 SLITAY
+404 SLLAGLQNGTVTVADATQKLQEIGKAGVESDAEKKANRFYYDVANKAAGDALSAAAAAAGQSEADYLKANGYSNLDVTDSAAVAGAKASYIDNKTTELLGTQQYKDDIAAAIQNGISSTDVQNKLPGTPSTDEFLYTFDDITTRTNNITNGIATATQNY
-410 KSAFTSTSAPTEDGT
+410 YTKMHDNASDANASGSALASLGLTNFDGT
-425 ALAALGLSN
+425 TEIKENDAAN
-434 ITGEDVAE
+434 
-442 KIEKIDPS
+442 
-450 TGKPVI
+450 
-456 DPSTGKPE
+456 
-464 MVKNGVG
+464 NGTG

-502 LEILGETE
+502 LEILGTTE

-601 GTFTASNGRTYSLS
+601 GTFTASNGKTYSLS

-630 LHIKGDEDDAEY
+630 LHIRGDEDDAEY
-642 ADDKNILKQ
+642 ADEKNVLKQ
-651 MLEEDPDTVTEIFT
+651 LLEEDPDAVTDVFT
-665 HLTSNLYE
+665 HLTESLYT

-693 KEMNSQLSDYKTRIA
+693 KEMNSQLSDYKTRIS
-708 KLETKFNDMED
+708 KLEAKFNEMED

>member
-29 QTKVEN
+29 MTKVEN
-35 KKTKLEWKKELWTS
+35 KKTKLEWKKDIWSSL
-49 MNTKIYDFYTKSLS
+49 NTKIYDFYTKSLS

-108 AVTSGKLNTVT
+108 YVSSGKLNK
-119 VKNDTN
+119 VKVDDGNGN
-125 QDVEVAATSETKLQ
+125 QVDADATSKTKLK

-144 NGNKTFTNGT
+144 SGNPTFINGT
-154 QIKIEND
+154 QIKIENG
-161 ANKKTVYLDVDE
+161 ANGQTVYLDVNE
-173 NTTIQDFLDKCTSA
+173 ETTIQDFLDKCTSV
-187 GLTATFDEKQQRFFI
+187 GLTATFDEKQQRLFLS
-202 NSEKSG
+202 SEKSG
-208 AGNAFKIT
+208 EGNAFKIT
-216 SSTITDLDQQKATD
+216 SSELSSNQQQASN
-230 DLKKKIGYN
+230 DLKTLVGYKG
-239 NLSSSDKAAVDTI
+239 LSSADK
-252 LYGMRNNPTAAISA
+252 
-266 EDQTKLE
+266 
-273 ELAAANAENEA
+273 
-284 SQKANA
+284 
-290 YVRDTDAK
+290 
-298 TAAQAQY
+298 
-305 NTDLSNWTQ
+305 
-314 IDNTPGITLEMDFLN
+314 
-329 HRGQNLLVG
+329 
-338 ANQPDIDKA
+338 
-347 REAVIKNMTEAEFTE
+347 
-362 NFDSKYK
+362 
-369 TKVDSYMTT
+369 
-378 GISGKGSDY
+378 
-387 DFDNSTV
+387 ST
-394 RSTNAKTAVD
+394 VD
-404 SLITAY
+404 SLLAGLQNGTVTVADATQKLQEIGKAGVESDAEKKANRFYYDVANKAAGDALSAAAAAGQSEADYLKANGYSNLDVTDSAAVAEAKASYIDNKTTELLGTQQYKDDIAAAIQNGISSTDVQNKLPGTPSTDEFLYTFDDITTRTNNITNGIAAATQNY
-410 KSAFTSTSAPTEDGT
+410 YTEMHDNASDANASGSALASLGLTNFDGT
-425 ALAALGLSN
+425 TEIKENDAAN
-434 ITGEDVAE
+434 
-442 KIEKIDPS
+442 
-450 TGKPVI
+450 
-456 DPSTGKPE
+456 
-464 MVKNGVG
+464 NGTG

-502 LEILGETE
+502 LEILGTTE

-601 GTFTASNGRTYSLS
+601 GTFTASNGKTYSLS

-630 LHIKGDEDDAEY
+630 LHIRGDEDDAEY
-642 ADDKNILKQ
+642 ADEKNVLKQ
-651 MLEEDPDTVTEIFT
+651 LLEEDPDAVTDVFT
-665 HLTSNLYE
+665 HLTESLYT
-673 DLQKKMS
+673 DLQNKMS

-693 KEMNSQLSDYKTRIA
+693 KEMNSQLSDYKTRIS
-708 KLETKFNDMED
+708 KLEAKFNEMED

>member
-161 ANKKTVYLDVDE
+161 ANGKKVYLDVDE

-208 AGNAFKIT
+208 AGNKFKIT
-216 SSTITDLDQQKATD
+216 SSTMAAGSTQKTETDN
-230 DLKKKIGYN
+230 LKEEIDYK
-239 NLSSSDKAAVDTI
+239 NLSASDKAAVDTI
-252 LYGMRNNPTAAISA
+252 LADLRKGNKISDA
-266 EDQTKLE
+266 EASTPPDSDKLE
-273 ELAAANAENEA
+273 KLNKFKELAAAKADSEA
-284 SQKANA
+284 LKKANDYYYNQA
-290 YVRDTDAK
+290 KNVAKGKYTSELAGWSPVNDRISFLNNRGYSLSTSATSDEIDAAEKEYIERLAKEEFSTNTQYQTDIDDAIKNGNSVIGIDNSADRAK
-298 TAAQAQY
+298 TAG
-305 NTDLSNWTQ
+305 
-314 IDNTPGITLEMDFLN
+314 DN
-329 HRGQNLLVG
+329 V
-338 ANQPDIDKA
+338 
-347 REAVIKNMTEAEFTE
+347 
-362 NFDSKYK
+362 K
-369 TKVDSYMTT
+369 TKIENYENAFA
-378 GISGKGSDY
+378 SG
-387 DFDNSTV
+387 
-394 RSTNAKTAVD
+394 
-404 SLITAY
+404 
-410 KSAFTSTSAPTEDGT
+410 APTEDGT

-442 KIEKIDPS
+442 KIEKKDPS
-450 TGKPVI
+450 GNPVI

-502 LEILGETE
+502 LEILGTTE

-630 LHIKGDEDDAEY
+630 LHIRGDEDDAEY
-642 ADDKNILKQ
+642 ADEKNVLKQ
-651 MLEEDPDTVTEIFT
+651 LLEEDPDAVTDVFT
-665 HLTSNLYE
+665 HLTESLYT

-708 KLETKFNDMED
+708 KLESKFNDMED

>member
-29 QTKVEN
+29 MTKVEN
-35 KKTKLEWKKELWTS
+35 KKTKLEWKKDIWSSL
-49 MNTKIYDFYTKSLS
+49 NTKIYDFYTKSLS

-108 AVTSGKLNTVT
+108 YVSSGKLNK
-119 VKNDTN
+119 VKVDDGNGN
-125 QDVEVAATSETKLQ
+125 QVDADATSKTKLK

-144 NGNKTFTNGT
+144 SGNPTFTNGT
-154 QIKIEND
+154 QIKIENG
-161 ANKKTVYLDVDE
+161 ANGQTVYLDVNE
-173 NTTIQDFLDKCTSA
+173 ETTIQDFLDKCTSV
-187 GLTATFDEKQQRFFI
+187 GLTATFDEKQQRLFLS
-202 NSEKSG
+202 SEKSG
-208 AGNAFKIT
+208 EGNAFKIT
-216 SSTITDLDQQKATD
+216 SSELSSNQQQASN
-230 DLKKKIGYN
+230 DLKTLVGYKG
-239 NLSSSDKAAVDTI
+239 LSSADK
-252 LYGMRNNPTAAISA
+252 
-266 EDQTKLE
+266 
-273 ELAAANAENEA
+273 
-284 SQKANA
+284 
-290 YVRDTDAK
+290 
-298 TAAQAQY
+298 
-305 NTDLSNWTQ
+305 
-314 IDNTPGITLEMDFLN
+314 
-329 HRGQNLLVG
+329 
-338 ANQPDIDKA
+338 
-347 REAVIKNMTEAEFTE
+347 
-362 NFDSKYK
+362 
-369 TKVDSYMTT
+369 
-378 GISGKGSDY
+378 
-387 DFDNSTV
+387 ST
-394 RSTNAKTAVD
+394 VD
-404 SLITAY
+404 SLLAGLQNGTVTVADATQKLQEIGKAGVESDAEKKANRFYYDVANKAAGDALSAAAAAGQSEADYLKANGYSNLDVTDSAAVAGAKASYIDNKTTELLGTQQYKDDIAAAIQNGISSTDVQNKLPGTLSTDEFLYTFDDITTRTNNITNGIATATQNY
-410 KSAFTSTSAPTEDGT
+410 YTEMHANASDANASGSALASLGLTNFDGT
-425 ALAALGLSN
+425 TEIKENDAAN
-434 ITGEDVAE
+434 
-442 KIEKIDPS
+442 
-450 TGKPVI
+450 
-456 DPSTGKPE
+456 
-464 MVKNGVG
+464 NGTG

-502 LEILGETE
+502 LEILGTTE

-601 GTFTASNGRTYSLS
+601 GTFTASNGKTYSLS

-630 LHIKGDEDDAEY
+630 LHIRGDEDDAEY
-642 ADDKNILKQ
+642 ADEKNVLKQ
-651 MLEEDPDTVTEIFT
+651 LLEEDPDAVTDVFT
-665 HLTSNLYE
+665 HLTESLYT
-673 DLQKKMS
+673 DLQNKMS

-693 KEMNSQLSDYKTRIA
+693 KEMNSQLSDYKTRIS
-708 KLETKFNDMED
+708 KLEAKFNEMED

>member
-29 QTKVEN
+29 MTKVEN
-35 KKTKLEWKKELWTS
+35 KKTKLEWKKDIWSSL
-49 MNTKIYDFYTKSLS
+49 NTKIYDFYTKSLS

-108 AVTSGKLNTVT
+108 YVSSGKLNK
-119 VKNDTN
+119 VKVDDGNGN
-125 QDVEVAATSETKLQ
+125 QVDADATSKTKLK

-144 NGNKTFTNGT
+144 SGNPTFTNGT
-154 QIKIEND
+154 QIKIENG
-161 ANKKTVYLDVDE
+161 ANGQTVYLDVNE
-173 NTTIQDFLDKCTSA
+173 ETTIQDFLDKCTSV
-187 GLTATFDEKQQRFFI
+187 GLTATFDEKQQRLFLS
-202 NSEKSG
+202 SEKSG
-208 AGNAFKIT
+208 EGNAFKIT
-216 SSTITDLDQQKATD
+216 SSELSSNQQQASN
-230 DLKKKIGYN
+230 DLKTLVGYKG
-239 NLSSSDKAAVDTI
+239 LSSADK
-252 LYGMRNNPTAAISA
+252 
-266 EDQTKLE
+266 
-273 ELAAANAENEA
+273 
-284 SQKANA
+284 
-290 YVRDTDAK
+290 
-298 TAAQAQY
+298 
-305 NTDLSNWTQ
+305 
-314 IDNTPGITLEMDFLN
+314 
-329 HRGQNLLVG
+329 
-338 ANQPDIDKA
+338 
-347 REAVIKNMTEAEFTE
+347 
-362 NFDSKYK
+362 
-369 TKVDSYMTT
+369 
-378 GISGKGSDY
+378 
-387 DFDNSTV
+387 ST
-394 RSTNAKTAVD
+394 VD
-404 SLITAY
+404 SLLAGLQNGTVTVADATQKLQEIGKAGVESDAEKKANRFYYDVANKAAGDALSAAAAAAGQSEADYLKANGYSNLDVTDSAAVAGAKASYIDNKTTELLGTQQYKDDIAAAIQNGISSTDVQNKLPGTPSTDEFLYTFDDITTRTNNITNRIATATQNYY
-410 KSAFTSTSAPTEDGT
+410 KKMHDNASDANASGSALASLGLTNFDGT
-425 ALAALGLSN
+425 TEIKENDAAN
-434 ITGEDVAE
+434 
-442 KIEKIDPS
+442 
-450 TGKPVI
+450 
-456 DPSTGKPE
+456 
-464 MVKNGVG
+464 NGTG

-502 LEILGETE
+502 LEILGTTE

-601 GTFTASNGRTYSLS
+601 GTFTASNGKTYSLS

-630 LHIKGDEDDAEY
+630 LHIRGDEDDAEY
-642 ADDKNILKQ
+642 ADEKNVLKQ
-651 MLEEDPDTVTEIFT
+651 LLEEDPDAVTDVFT
-665 HLTSNLYE
+665 HLTESLYT
-673 DLQKKMS
+673 DLQNKMS

-693 KEMNSQLSDYKTRIA
+693 KEMNSQLSDYKTRIS
-708 KLETKFNDMED
+708 KLEAKFNEMED

>member
-29 QTKVEN
+29 MTKVEN
-35 KKTKLEWKKELWTS
+35 KKTKLEWKKDIWSSL
-49 MNTKIYDFYTKSLS
+49 NTKIYDFYTKSLS

-108 AVTSGKLNTVT
+108 YVSSGKLNK
-119 VKNDTN
+119 VKVDDGNGN
-125 QDVEVAATSETKLQ
+125 QVDADATSKTKLK

-144 NGNKTFTNGT
+144 SGNPTFTNGT
-154 QIKIEND
+154 QIKIENG
-161 ANKKTVYLDVDE
+161 ANGQTVYLDVNE
-173 NTTIQDFLDKCTSA
+173 ETTIQDFLDKCTSV
-187 GLTATFDEKQQRFFI
+187 GLTATFDEKQQRLFLS
-202 NSEKSG
+202 SEKSG
-208 AGNAFKIT
+208 EGNAFKIT
-216 SSTITDLDQQKATD
+216 SSELSSDQQQASN
-230 DLKKKIGYN
+230 DLKTLVGYKG
-239 NLSSSDKAAVDTI
+239 LSSADK
-252 LYGMRNNPTAAISA
+252 
-266 EDQTKLE
+266 
-273 ELAAANAENEA
+273 
-284 SQKANA
+284 
-290 YVRDTDAK
+290 
-298 TAAQAQY
+298 
-305 NTDLSNWTQ
+305 
-314 IDNTPGITLEMDFLN
+314 
-329 HRGQNLLVG
+329 
-338 ANQPDIDKA
+338 
-347 REAVIKNMTEAEFTE
+347 
-362 NFDSKYK
+362 
-369 TKVDSYMTT
+369 
-378 GISGKGSDY
+378 
-387 DFDNSTV
+387 ST
-394 RSTNAKTAVD
+394 VD
-404 SLITAY
+404 SLLAGLQNGTVTVADATQKLQEIGKAGVESDAEKKANRFYYDVANKAAGDALSAAAADVGQSEADYLKVNGYSNLDVTDSAAVAGAKASYIDNKTTELLGTQQYKDDIAAAIQNGISSTDVQNKLPGTPSTDEFLYTFDDITTRTTNITNGIATATQNY
-410 KSAFTSTSAPTEDGT
+410 YTEMHDNASDANASGSALASLGLTNFDGT
-425 ALAALGLSN
+425 TEIKENDAAN
-434 ITGEDVAE
+434 
-442 KIEKIDPS
+442 
-450 TGKPVI
+450 
-456 DPSTGKPE
+456 
-464 MVKNGVG
+464 NGTG

-502 LEILGETE
+502 LEILGTTE

-601 GTFTASNGRTYSLS
+601 GTFTASNGKTYSLS

-630 LHIKGDEDDAEY
+630 LHIRGDEDDAEY
-642 ADDKNILKQ
+642 ADEKNVLKQ
-651 MLEEDPDTVTEIFT
+651 LLEEDPDAVTDVFT
-665 HLTSNLYE
+665 HLTESLYT

-693 KEMNSQLSDYKTRIA
+693 KEMNSQLSDYKTRIS
-708 KLETKFNDMED
+708 KLEAKFNEMED